1 MKKLLI
7 LLILLFVVGAF
18 TGLAGLVGLY
28 YWASSDLPSFRKIT
42 DYRPPLVTTIY
53 TRDNTVLGYL
63 YSEKR
68 FLVTLS
74 EMPPYLP
81 KAFLAAEDSTFYQHE
96 GVDISAIF
104 RAMIKNLQRGGIKQ
118 GGSTITQ
125 QIIKRLLLSSEKSY
139 KRKIREAILAYRLE
153 KYLTKDEILTI
164 YLNQIYLGS
173 RAYGVEAAARTYFG
187 VHVAQLTIAQSALLA
202 GLPQAPTRYSPFRDF
217 ESAKNRQKYVLGRM
231 LVQGWIT
238 QAQYDAAV
246 AEPLVFKSMPD
257 PSWEV
262 APFYLEEVRR
272 ELIDRFGEDQVYNGG
287 LHVYTAVDLK
297 HQEAAERAL
306 REGLVASE
314 RRRGYKP
321 TLEKLEKDKYA
332 DFFEHSN
339 VPESLLTPGRWVKAL
354 VMEVSAQGVV
364 VRFGDKMGLIS
375 ANELNWAKGRVEAG
389 DLIWASIL
397 ATPDKNAPADEPA
410 SGKTSPEATAKPG
423 RKGKAQ
429 EPAPVAPSRSTHAMW
444 KLAMQLEP
452 RIEGAIV
459 SMDPRTGEV
468 LACVGGFSFEKSQF
482 NRATQS
488 FRQPGSSFKPIVYSA
503 AMDNGLT
510 PATIVEDAPFSY
522 RDPWSGQVWSPGN
535 YEGDYG
541 GPMTIRA
548 ALAKSKNLVTV
559 RVAQQVG
566 MKKVVER
573 ALALGLR
580 GEFVPYLPVSL
591 GAVAV
596 NLLDMIR
603 AYSAFARDGS
613 IINPRFILDVKSPWG
628 EDVFN
633 NKPEVKQVISPQ
645 TAYIMDC
652 LLKEV
657 VRAGTGSGAKV
668 LGRPLAGKTGTTNN
682 EQDAWFIGFT
692 PHLLSGVYV
701 GYDQVQPM
709 GRENSGAHA
718 ALPIWLAYRQA
729 VENSYPPDDFA
740 PPEGIVW
747 ARVENSQAI
756 GSKGQPSPE
765 SYFLPFM
772 EGTQPAQ
779 ADVGASATPE
789 GAATGE
795 GSDSDLMKQAF

>member
-7 LLILLFVVGAF
+7 LFVILLIVG
-18 TGLAGLVGLY
+18 GLSGAAGLVGLY

-53 TRDNTVLGYL
+53 TRDNKVLGYL

-74 EMPPYLP
+74 EMPEFLP

-96 GVDISAIF
+96 GVDISAIV

-139 KRKIREAILAYRLE
+139 KRKVKEAILAYRLE

-187 VHVAQLTIAQSALLA
+187 VHVGDLTIAQAALLA

-217 ESAKNRQKYVLGRM
+217 QSAKNRQKYVLGRM
-231 LVQGWIT
+231 LAQGWIT
-238 QAQYDAAV
+238 QAQHDAAV

-287 LHVYTAVDLK
+287 LHVHTAVDLK

-314 RRRGYKP
+314 KRRGYKP
-321 TLEKLEKDKYA
+321 ALEKLDKDKFNDFYA
-332 DFFEHSN
+332 HSN
-339 VPESLLTPGRWVKAL
+339 VPESLLVPGRWVKAL
-354 VMEVSAQGVV
+354 VQEVSGQGAV
-364 VRFGDKMGLIS
+364 VRFGDKYGFIPAEEMS
-375 ANELNWAKGRVEAG
+375 FAKGKVEPG
-389 DLIWASIL
+389 DLVWASVL
-397 ATPDKNAPADEPA
+397 ALPEKPGAEKPAPQKSAEAP
-410 SGKTSPEATAKPG
+410 ATAKG
-423 RKGKAQ
+423 KGGKAQ
-429 EPAPVAPSRSTHAMW
+429 AAAPAPQPAKSGRPMW

-488 FRQPGSSFKPIVYSA
+488 FRQPGSSFKPIVYSV
-503 AMDNGLT
+503 AMDNGMT
-510 PATIVEDAPFSY
+510 PATVVMDGPFSY

-541 GPMTIRA
+541 GPMTIRS

-566 MKKVVER
+566 MKKIVER
-573 ALALGLR
+573 ARELGLR

-596 NLLDMIR
+596 NLLDMVQ

-613 IINPRFILDVKSPWG
+613 TIKPRFVLDVKSPWG
-628 EDVFN
+628 EEIFV
-633 NKPEVKQVISPQ
+633 NKPEVKQVLSPQ

-657 VRAGTGSGAKV
+657 VRAGTATGVKV
-668 LGRPLAGKTGTTNN
+668 LGRPLAGKTGTTNDF
-682 EQDAWFIGFT
+682 QDAWFMGFS
-692 PHLLSGVYV
+692 PYLLSGCYI
-701 GYDQVQPM
+701 GFDQPKPM
-709 GRENSGAHA
+709 GKGETGGRA
-718 ALPIWLAYRQA
+718 ALPIWLSYRKA
-729 VENSYPPDDFA
+729 VEDDYPVEDFSR
-740 PPEGIVW
+740 PPGIVMGTVDGVPM
-747 ARVENSQAI
+747 AF
-756 GSKGQPSPE
+756 K
-765 SYFLPFM
+765 
-772 EGTQPAQ
+772 EGTERGSMAIMDEEQEKAFFTDPNAPL
-779 ADVGASATPE
+779 GK
-789 GAATGE
+789 GE
-795 GSDSDLMKQAF
+795 DLLKQMF

>member
-1 MKKLLI
+1 VKKLLV
-7 LLILLFVVGAF
+7 LFVLLLVVGGITAV
-18 TGLAGLVGLY
+18 GSLIGLY

-53 TRDNTVLGYL
+53 TRDNKVLGYL

-74 EMPPYLP
+74 EMPAYLP

-104 RAMIKNLQRGGIKQ
+104 RAMIKNLKSGGIKQ

-187 VHVAQLTIAQSALLA
+187 VHVGQLSIAQAALLA

-238 QAQYDAAV
+238 QAQHDAAV

-272 ELIDRFGEDQVYNGG
+272 ELITRFGEDQVYNGG
-287 LHVYTAVDLK
+287 LHVRTAVDLK

-306 REGLVASE
+306 RQGLVASE
-314 RRRGYKP
+314 KPRGYKP
-321 TLEKLEKDKYA
+321 KLEKLEKDKYG
-332 DFFEHSN
+332 DFFARSN

-354 VMEVSAQGVV
+354 VMDVSAQGAV
-364 VRFGDKMGLIS
+364 VRFGDKQGFIPADEMS
-375 ANELNWAKGRVEAG
+375 WAKGKVEPG
-389 DLIWASIL
+389 DLIWASVL
-397 ATPDKNAPADEPA
+397 ATPDRGQPDKPEPEEPA
-410 SGKTSPEATAKPG
+410 AKPG
-423 RKGKAQ
+423 KKGKA
-429 EPAPVAPSRSTHAMW
+429 PAPDKTPARFSRTMW

-459 SMDPRTGEV
+459 SMDPRTGDV

-488 FRQPGSSFKPIVYSA
+488 FRQPGSSFKPIVYSV
-503 AMDNGLT
+503 AMDNGMT
-510 PATIVEDAPFSY
+510 PATVVEDGPFSY

-535 YEGDYG
+535 YEGSYA

-566 MKKVVER
+566 MKKIVQR
-573 ALALGLR
+573 AQELGLR
-580 GEFVPYLPVSL
+580 GEFVPFLPVSL

-613 IINPRFILDVKSPWG
+613 TINPRFVLDVKSPWG
-628 EDVFN
+628 EEIYV
-633 NKPEVKQVISPQ
+633 NKPEIKQVLTPQ
-645 TAYIMDC
+645 TAYIMDS

-657 VRAGTGSGAKV
+657 VRAGTATAVKV
-668 LGRPLAGKTGTTNN
+668 LGRPLAGKTGTTNDF
-682 EQDAWFIGFT
+682 QDAWFMGFS
-692 PHLLSGVYV
+692 PYLLTGCYV
-701 GYDQVQPM
+701 GFDQPKPM
-709 GRENSGAHA
+709 GKGETGGRA
-718 ALPIWLAYRQA
+718 ALPIWLAYRKV
-729 VENSYPPDDFA
+729 VEDDYPVEDFA
-740 PPEGIVW
+740 RPPGIVMGTVDGVPM
-747 ARVENSQAI
+747 AF
-756 GSKGQPSPE
+756 K
-765 SYFLPFM
+765 
-772 EGTQPAQ
+772 EGTERGSTAIVDDEQEKALFTDPNAPL
-779 ADVGASATPE
+779 GK
-789 GAATGE
+789 GE
-795 GSDSDLMKQAF
+795 DLLKQMF

>member
-1 MKKLLI
+1 VKKLLI
-7 LLILLFVVGAF
+7 LLVLLLFVGVVSGA
-18 TGLAGLVGLY
+18 AGLIGLY

-53 TRDNTVLGYL
+53 TRNNKVLGYL

-74 EMPPYLP
+74 EMPDFLP
-81 KAFLAAEDSTFYQHE
+81 KAFLAAEDATFYQHE
-96 GVDISAIF
+96 GVDLSAIV
-104 RAMIKNLQRGGIKQ
+104 RAMIKNLQRGGIRQ

-125 QIIKRLLLSSEKSY
+125 QVIKRLLLSSEKSY
-139 KRKIREAILAYRLE
+139 KRKIKEAILAYRLE

-187 VHVAQLTIAQSALLA
+187 VHVGDLTLAQAALLA
-202 GLPQAPTRYSPFRDF
+202 GLPQAPSRYSPFRDF
-217 ESAKNRQKYVLGRM
+217 QAAKNRQKYVLGRM
-231 LVQGWIT
+231 LAQGWIT
-238 QAQYDAAV
+238 QAQHDQAV

-287 LHVYTAVDLK
+287 LHVHTAVDLK

-314 RRRGYKP
+314 KRRGYKP
-321 TLEKLEKDKYA
+321 TLEKLDKDKYA
-332 DFFEHSN
+332 DFLAHSN
-339 VPESLLTPGRWVKAL
+339 VPSALLTPGRWLKAL
-354 VMEVSAQGVV
+354 VTEAGAQGLT
-364 VRFGDKMGLIS
+364 VRFGDKYGFIP
-375 ANELNWAKGRVEAG
+375 AGEIGWAKGRVEVG
-389 DLIWASIL
+389 DLIWASVL
-397 ATPDKNAPADEPA
+397 AEPEKPGARKEEAEAPAPK
-410 SGKTSPEATAKPG
+410 GK
-423 RKGKAQ
+423 KGKAA
-429 EPAPVAPSRSTHAMW
+429 EARKSAPAPSARPMW

-488 FRQPGSSFKPIVYSA
+488 FRQPGSSFKPIVYSV
-503 AMDNGLT
+503 AMDNGMT
-510 PATIVEDAPFSY
+510 PATVVMDAPFSY

-535 YEGDYG
+535 YEGNYS
-541 GPMTIRA
+541 GPMTLRA
-548 ALAKSKNLVTV
+548 ALSKSKNLVTV

-566 MKKVVER
+566 MKKIIAR
-573 ALALGLR
+573 AQELGLR

-596 NLLDMIR
+596 NLLDMIH

-613 IINPRFILDVKSPWG
+613 TITPRFVLDVKSPWG
-628 EDVFN
+628 EELYV
-633 NKPEVKQVISPQ
+633 NKPEIKQVLTPQ

-652 LLKEV
+652 MLKEV
-657 VRAGTGSGAKV
+657 VRAGTATRIKV
-668 LGRPLAGKTGTTNN
+668 LGRPLAGKTGTTNDF
-682 EQDAWFIGFT
+682 QDAWFMGFS
-692 PHLLSGVYV
+692 PYLLTGCYV
-701 GYDQVQPM
+701 GFDQPKPM
-709 GRENSGAHA
+709 GKGETGGRA
-718 ALPIWLAYRQA
+718 ALPIWLAYREA
-729 VENSYPPDDFA
+729 VENDYPVEDFSR
-740 PPEGIVW
+740 PPGIVM
-747 ARVENSQAI
+747 ANVDGVPMAF
-756 GSKGQPSPE
+756 K
-765 SYFLPFM
+765 
-772 EGTQPAQ
+772 EGTERGSMAIMDEEQEKAFFTDPNAPL
-779 ADVGASATPE
+779 GK
-789 GAATGE
+789 GE
-795 GSDSDLMKQAF
+795 DLLKQMF

>member
-1 MKKLLI
+1 MKKLLV
-7 LLILLFVVGAF
+7 LFVLLLVVGGVTAV
-18 TGLAGLVGLY
+18 GSLIGLY
-28 YWASSDLPSFRKIT
+28 YWASNDLPSFRKIT

-53 TRDNTVLGYL
+53 TRDNKVLGYL

-74 EMPPYLP
+74 EMPAYLP

-96 GVDISAIF
+96 GVDLSAIF
-104 RAMIKNLQRGGIKQ
+104 RAMIKNLKSGGIKQ

-187 VHVAQLTIAQSALLA
+187 VHVGQLTIAQAALLA

-217 ESAKNRQKYVLGRM
+217 EAAKNRQKYVLGRM

-238 QAQYDAAV
+238 QAEHDTAV

-272 ELIDRFGEDQVYNGG
+272 ELITRFGEDQVYNGG
-287 LHVYTAVDLK
+287 LHVRTAVDLK

-306 REGLVASE
+306 RQGLVASE
-314 RRRGYKP
+314 KRRGYKP
-321 TLEKLEKDKYA
+321 TPEKLEKDKYA
-332 DFFEHSN
+332 DFFARSN
-339 VPESLLTPGRWVKAL
+339 VPEAMLTPGHWLRAL
-354 VMEVSAQGVV
+354 VMQVTPQGVV
-364 VRFGDKMGLIS
+364 VRFGDKQGYIPPD
-375 ANELNWAKGRVEAG
+375 ELGWAKGKVEPG
-389 DLIWASIL
+389 DLIWATVL
-397 ATPDKNAPADEPA
+397 AGPDQAESAEKAPADPPA
-410 SGKTSPEATAKPG
+410 AKTGKKSK
-423 RKGKAQ
+423 
-429 EPAPVAPSRSTHAMW
+429 APVPDKTQGKPFRSMW

-459 SMDPRTGEV
+459 SMDPRTGDV

-488 FRQPGSSFKPIVYSA
+488 FRQPGSSFKPIVYSV
-503 AMDNGLT
+503 AMDNGMT
-510 PATIVEDAPFSY
+510 PATVVQDAPFSY

-535 YEGDYG
+535 YEGSYA

-573 ALALGLR
+573 AKALGLR
-580 GEFVPYLPVSL
+580 GEFVPFLPVSL

-613 IINPRFILDVKSPWG
+613 TINPRFILDVKSPWG
-628 EDVFN
+628 EELFVN
-633 NKPEVKQVISPQ
+633 TPEVKQVLTPQ

-657 VRAGTGSGAKV
+657 VRAGTATGAKV
-668 LGRPLAGKTGTTNN
+668 LGRPLAGKTGTTNDF
-682 EQDAWFIGFT
+682 QDAWFMGFS
-692 PHLLSGVYV
+692 PYLLTGCYL
-701 GYDQVQPM
+701 GFDQPKSM
-709 GRENSGAHA
+709 GRGETGGRA
-718 ALPIWLAYRQA
+718 ALPVWLAYRKV
-729 VENSYPPDDFA
+729 VEDDYPVEDFA
-740 PPEGIVW
+740 RPPGI
-747 ARVENSQAI
+747 I
-756 GSKGQPSPE
+756 MGSVDGVPM
-765 SYFLPFM
+765 PFK
-772 EGTQPAQ
+772 EGTERGTTAIVDDEQEKALFTDPNAPL
-779 ADVGASATPE
+779 GK
-789 GAATGE
+789 GE
-795 GSDSDLMKQAF
+795 DLLKQMF

>member
-1 MKKLLI
+1 VKKLF
-7 LLILLFVVGAF
+7 LLLVLLGIVGTF
-18 TGLAGLVGLY
+18 TGLAGLIGLY

-53 TRDNTVLGYL
+53 TRDNMVLGYL

-68 FLVTLS
+68 FLVTLG
-74 EMPPYLP
+74 EMPGYLP

-187 VHVAQLTIAQSALLA
+187 VHVGQLTIAQAALLA

-217 ESAKNRQKYVLGRM
+217 EAAKNRQKYVLGRM

-238 QAQYDAAV
+238 QAQHDAAV

-287 LHVYTAVDLK
+287 LHVRTAVDLK
-297 HQEAAERAL
+297 HQEAAERSL

-314 RRRGYKP
+314 KRRGYKP

-332 DFFEHSN
+332 DFFERSN
-339 VPESLLTPGRWVKAL
+339 VPESQLAPGHWLKAL
-354 VMEVSAQGVV
+354 VVELSNQGAV
-364 VRFGDKMGLIS
+364 VRFGDKLGLIPPDEMS
-375 ANELNWAKGRVEAG
+375 WAKGKVEVG
-389 DLIWASIL
+389 DLIWASVL
-397 ATPDKNAPADEPA
+397 AAPDKSVPDTAPTPPPADKR
-410 SGKTSPEATAKPG
+410 S
-423 RKGKAQ
+423 RKGKAAP
-429 EPAPVAPSRSTHAMW
+429 EPDKTQAKQPAKPMW

-482 NRATQS
+482 NRATQG
-488 FRQPGSSFKPIVYSA
+488 FRQPGSSFKPIVYSV
-503 AMDNGLT
+503 AMDNGMT
-510 PATIVEDAPFSY
+510 PATVVQDAPFSY
-522 RDPWSGQVWSPGN
+522 VDPWSKQVWSPGN
-535 YEGDYG
+535 YEGDYS
-541 GPMTIRA
+541 GPMTIRS

-566 MKKVVER
+566 MKKIVER
-573 ALALGLR
+573 AQALGLR
-580 GEFVPYLPVSL
+580 GEFVPFLPVSL

-596 NLLDMIR
+596 NLLDMVR

-613 IINPRFILDVKSPWG
+613 TINPRFILDVKSPWG
-628 EDVFN
+628 EEIFD
-633 NKPEVKQVISPQ
+633 NKPEIKQVLSPQ

-657 VRAGTGSGAKV
+657 VRAGTATAIKV
-668 LGRPLAGKTGTTNN
+668 LGRPLAGKTGTTN
-682 EQDAWFIGFT
+682 EFQDAWFMGFSPYLLTGCYIGF
-692 PHLLSGVYV
+692 
-701 GYDQVQPM
+701 DQPKPM
-709 GRENSGAHA
+709 GRGETGGRA
-718 ALPIWLAYRQA
+718 ALPIWLGYRKA
-729 VENSYPPDDFA
+729 VENDYPVEDFSR
-740 PPEGIVW
+740 PPGIVMGTVDGVPM
-747 ARVENSQAI
+747 AF
-756 GSKGQPSPE
+756 K
-765 SYFLPFM
+765 
-772 EGTQPAQ
+772 EGTEKGSMAIMDEEQEKAFFSDPNAPL
-779 ADVGASATPE
+779 GK
-789 GAATGE
+789 GE
-795 GSDSDLMKQAF
+795 DLLKQMF

>member
-7 LLILLFVVGAF
+7 LLAILVFVGLVS
-18 TGLAGLVGLY
+18 GLAGGIGLY

-53 TRDNTVLGYL
+53 TRGNKVLGYL

-74 EMPPYLP
+74 EMPDFLP

-96 GVDISAIF
+96 GVDFSAIV
-104 RAMIKNLQRGGIKQ
+104 RAMIKNLQQGSRKQ

-139 KRKIREAILAYRLE
+139 TRKIKEAILAYRLE

-187 VHVAQLTIAQSALLA
+187 VHVGDLTIAQAALLA
-202 GLPQAPTRYSPFRDF
+202 GLPQAPSRYSPFRDF
-217 ESAKNRQKYVLGRM
+217 ESAKSRQKYVLGRM
-231 LVQGWIT
+231 LAQNWIT
-238 QAQYDAAV
+238 QAQHDAAV

-287 LHVYTAVDLK
+287 LHVHTAVDLK

-314 RRRGYKP
+314 KRRGFKP
-321 TLEKLEKDKYA
+321 TLEKLEKDKYE
-332 DFFEHSN
+332 DFYERSN

-354 VMEVSAQGVV
+354 VQEVGPSGAVI
-364 VRFGDKMGLIS
+364 RFGDKYGLIPAEDMS
-375 ANELNWAKGRVEAG
+375 WAKGKVEVG
-389 DLIWASIL
+389 DLVWASVT
-397 ATPDKNAPADEPA
+397 AVPDKPGAEKPVAAPAAAPA
-410 SGKTSPEATAKPG
+410 AKKGKPAETPAPAVPAKPG
-423 RKGKAQ
+423 R
-429 EPAPVAPSRSTHAMW
+429 PMW
-444 KLAMQLEP
+444 RLAMQLEP

-488 FRQPGSSFKPIVYSA
+488 FRQPGSSFKPIVYSV
-503 AMDNGLT
+503 AMDNGMT
-510 PATIVEDAPFSY
+510 PATVVMDGPFTY
-522 RDPWSGQVWSPGN
+522 VDPWSHVAWTPGN

-541 GPMTIRA
+541 GPMTIRS

-566 MKKVVER
+566 MKKIVDR
-573 ALALGLR
+573 AHELGLR
-580 GEFVPYLPVSL
+580 GDFGPFLPVSL

-596 NLLDMIR
+596 NLLDMVR

-613 IINPRFILDVKSPWG
+613 TINPRFVLDVKSPWG
-628 EDVFN
+628 EEVWS
-633 NKPEVKQVISPQ
+633 NKPEVKQVLTPQ
-645 TAYIMDC
+645 TAYVMDC

-657 VRAGTGSGAKV
+657 VRAGTATAVKV
-668 LGRPLAGKTGTTNN
+668 LGRPIAGKTGTTNDF
-682 EQDAWFIGFT
+682 QDAWFMGFT
-692 PHLLSGVYV
+692 PYLLTGCYI
-701 GYDQVQPM
+701 GFDQPKSM
-709 GRENSGAHA
+709 GKGETGGRAT
-718 ALPIWLAYRQA
+718 LPIWLSYRKA
-729 VENSYPPDDFA
+729 VEEDYPVEDFSR
-740 PPEGIVW
+740 PPGI
-747 ARVENSQAI
+747 
-756 GSKGQPSPE
+756 
-765 SYFLPFM
+765 FM
-772 EGTQPAQ
+772 GTVDGVPMAFKEGTEKGSMAIMDEEQEKAFLNDPNAPL
-779 ADVGASATPE
+779 GK
-789 GAATGE
+789 GE
-795 GSDSDLMKQAF
+795 DLLKQMF

>member
-7 LLILLFVVGAF
+7 LFVILLVIGGLSGA
-18 TGLAGLVGLY
+18 AGLVGLY

-53 TRDNTVLGYL
+53 TRDNKVLGYL

-74 EMPPYLP
+74 EMPDFLP

-96 GVDISAIF
+96 GVDISAIV

-139 KRKIREAILAYRLE
+139 KRKVKEAILAYRLE

-187 VHVAQLTIAQSALLA
+187 VHVGDLTIAQAALLA

-217 ESAKNRQKYVLGRM
+217 QSAKNRQKYVLGRM
-231 LVQGWIT
+231 LAQGWIT
-238 QAQYDAAV
+238 QAQHDAAV

-287 LHVYTAVDLK
+287 LHVHTAVDLK

-314 RRRGYKP
+314 KRRGYKP
-321 TLEKLEKDKYA
+321 TLEKLDKDKYD
-332 DFFEHSN
+332 DFYAHSN
-339 VPESLLTPGRWVKAL
+339 VPESLLVPGRWVKAL
-354 VMEVSAQGVV
+354 VQEVSGQGAV
-364 VRFGDKMGLIS
+364 VRFGDKYGFIPAEEMS
-375 ANELNWAKGRVEAG
+375 FAKGKVEPG
-389 DLIWASIL
+389 DLVWASVL
-397 ATPDKNAPADEPA
+397 AVPEKPGAEKPAAQKAAEAPA
-410 SGKTSPEATAKPG
+410 SGKGKG
-423 RKGKAQ
+423 GKAQ
-429 EPAPVAPSRSTHAMW
+429 AAAPAPQPVKSGRPMW

-488 FRQPGSSFKPIVYSA
+488 FRQPGSSFKPIVYSV
-503 AMDNGLT
+503 AMDNGMT
-510 PATIVEDAPFSY
+510 PATVVMDGPFSY

-541 GPMTIRA
+541 GPMTIRS

-566 MKKVVER
+566 MKKIVER
-573 ALALGLR
+573 ARELGLR

-596 NLLDMIR
+596 NLLDMVQ

-613 IINPRFILDVKSPWG
+613 TIKPRFVLDVKSPWG
-628 EDVFN
+628 EEIFV
-633 NKPEVKQVISPQ
+633 NKPEIKQVISPQ

-657 VRAGTGSGAKV
+657 VRAGTATAVKV
-668 LGRPLAGKTGTTNN
+668 LGRPLAGKTGTTNDF
-682 EQDAWFIGFT
+682 QDAWFMGFS
-692 PHLLSGVYV
+692 PYLLSGCYI
-701 GYDQVQPM
+701 GFDQPKPM
-709 GRENSGAHA
+709 GKGETGGRA
-718 ALPIWLAYRQA
+718 ALPIWLSYRKA
-729 VENSYPPDDFA
+729 VEDDYPVEDFSR
-740 PPEGIVW
+740 PPGIAMGTVDGVPM
-747 ARVENSQAI
+747 AF
-756 GSKGQPSPE
+756 K
-765 SYFLPFM
+765 
-772 EGTQPAQ
+772 EGTERGSMAIMDEEQEKAFFTDPNAPL
-779 ADVGASATPE
+779 GK
-789 GAATGE
+789 GE
-795 GSDSDLMKQAF
+795 DLLKQMF

>member
-1 MKKLLI
+1 VKKLLI
-7 LLILLFVVGAF
+7 LLVILLVVGGI

-53 TRDNTVLGYL
+53 TRDNKVLGYL

-74 EMPPYLP
+74 EMPAFLP

-96 GVDISAIF
+96 GVDISAII

-139 KRKIREAILAYRLE
+139 KRKIKEAILAYRLE

-187 VHVAQLTIAQSALLA
+187 VHVQNLTIAQAALLA

-238 QAQYDAAV
+238 QAEHDAAV

-287 LHVYTAVDLK
+287 LHVHTAVDLK

-314 RRRGYKP
+314 KRRGYKP
-321 TLEKLEKDKYA
+321 ALEKLEKDKYD
-332 DFFEHSN
+332 DFYAHSN
-339 VPESLLTPGRWVKAL
+339 VPESLLVPGRWVKAL
-354 VMEVSAQGVV
+354 VQEVSGQGAV
-364 VRFGDKMGLIS
+364 VRFGDKYGFIPAGEMS
-375 ANELNWAKGRVEAG
+375 FAKGKVEPGDLVWASVLAVPDKAGTAKPAETEAPTAPPAKGKAAKGKQPVEA
-389 DLIWASIL
+389 
-397 ATPDKNAPADEPA
+397 TPAP
-410 SGKTSPEATAKPG
+410 AKPG
-423 RKGKAQ
+423 R
-429 EPAPVAPSRSTHAMW
+429 PMW

-488 FRQPGSSFKPIVYSA
+488 FRQPGSSFKPIVYST
-503 AMDNGLT
+503 AMDNGMT
-510 PATIVEDAPFSY
+510 PATVVMDGPFSY

-535 YEGDYG
+535 YEGDYS
-541 GPMTIRA
+541 GPMTLRA
-548 ALAKSKNLVTV
+548 ALSKSKNLVTV

-566 MKKVVER
+566 MKKIIER
-573 ALALGLR
+573 ARELGLR

-596 NLLDMIR
+596 NLLDMIH

-613 IINPRFILDVKSPWG
+613 TITPRFVLDVKSPWG
-628 EDVFN
+628 EEIYV
-633 NKPEVKQVISPQ
+633 NKPEIKQVLSPQ
-645 TAYIMDC
+645 TAYVMDC
-652 LLKEV
+652 MLKEV
-657 VRAGTGSGAKV
+657 VRAGTATAVKV
-668 LGRPLAGKTGTTNN
+668 LGRPIAGKTGTTNDF
-682 EQDAWFIGFT
+682 QDAWFMGFS
-692 PHLLSGVYV
+692 PYLLTGCYV
-701 GYDQVQPM
+701 GFDQPKPM
-709 GRENSGAHA
+709 GKGETGGRA
-718 ALPIWLAYRQA
+718 ALPIWLSYRKA
-729 VENSYPPDDFA
+729 VEDDYPVEDFSR
-740 PPEGIVW
+740 PPGIVMGTVDGVPM
-747 ARVENSQAI
+747 AF
-756 GSKGQPSPE
+756 K
-765 SYFLPFM
+765 
-772 EGTQPAQ
+772 EGTERGSMAIMDEEQEKAFFTDPNAPL
-779 ADVGASATPE
+779 GK
-789 GAATGE
+789 GE
-795 GSDSDLMKQAF
+795 DLLKQMF

>member
-1 MKKLLI
+1 VKKLLI
-7 LLILLFVVGAF
+7 LFVILLLVG
-18 TGLAGLVGLY
+18 GLSGAAGLVGLY

-53 TRDNTVLGYL
+53 TRDNKVLGYL

-74 EMPPYLP
+74 EMPEFLP

-96 GVDISAIF
+96 GVDISAIV

-139 KRKIREAILAYRLE
+139 KRKVKEAILAYRLE

-187 VHVAQLTIAQSALLA
+187 VHVGDLTIAQAALLA

-217 ESAKNRQKYVLGRM
+217 QSAKNRQKYVLGRM
-231 LVQGWIT
+231 LAQGWIT
-238 QAQYDAAV
+238 QAQHDAAV

-287 LHVYTAVDLK
+287 LHVHTAVDLK

-314 RRRGYKP
+314 KRRGYKP
-321 TLEKLEKDKYA
+321 ALEKLDKDKFNDFYA
-332 DFFEHSN
+332 HSN
-339 VPESLLTPGRWVKAL
+339 VPESLLVPGRWVKAL
-354 VMEVSAQGVV
+354 VQEVSGQGAV
-364 VRFGDKMGLIS
+364 VRFGDKYGFIPAEEMS
-375 ANELNWAKGRVEAG
+375 FAKGKVEPG
-389 DLIWASIL
+389 DLVWASVL
-397 ATPDKNAPADEPA
+397 AVPEKPGAEKPAPQKAAEAPAA
-410 SGKTSPEATAKPG
+410 AKGKG
-423 RKGKAQ
+423 GKAQ
-429 EPAPVAPSRSTHAMW
+429 AAAPAPQPAKSGRPMW

-488 FRQPGSSFKPIVYSA
+488 FRQPGSSFKPIVYSV
-503 AMDNGLT
+503 AMDNGMT
-510 PATIVEDAPFSY
+510 PATVVMDGPFSY

-541 GPMTIRA
+541 GPMTIRS

-566 MKKVVER
+566 MKKIVER
-573 ALALGLR
+573 ARELGLR

-596 NLLDMIR
+596 NLLDMVQ

-613 IINPRFILDVKSPWG
+613 TIKPRFVLDVKSPWG
-628 EDVFN
+628 EEIFV
-633 NKPEVKQVISPQ
+633 NKPEVKQVLSPQ

-657 VRAGTGSGAKV
+657 VRAGTATAVKV
-668 LGRPLAGKTGTTNN
+668 LGRPLAGKTGTTNDF
-682 EQDAWFIGFT
+682 QDAWFMGFA
-692 PHLLSGVYV
+692 PYLLSGCYI
-701 GYDQVQPM
+701 GFDQPKPM
-709 GRENSGAHA
+709 GKGETGGRA
-718 ALPIWLAYRQA
+718 ALPIWLSYRKA
-729 VENSYPPDDFA
+729 VEDDYPVEDFSR
-740 PPEGIVW
+740 PPGIVMGTVDGVPM
-747 ARVENSQAI
+747 AF
-756 GSKGQPSPE
+756 K
-765 SYFLPFM
+765 
-772 EGTQPAQ
+772 EGTERGSMAIMDEEQEKAFFTDPNAPL
-779 ADVGASATPE
+779 GK
-789 GAATGE
+789 GE
-795 GSDSDLMKQAF
+795 DLLKQMF

>member
-7 LLILLFVVGAF
+7 LFVILLVVG
-18 TGLAGLVGLY
+18 GLSGAAGLVGLY

-53 TRDNTVLGYL
+53 TRDNKVLGYL

-74 EMPPYLP
+74 EMPEFLP

-96 GVDISAIF
+96 GVDISAIV

-139 KRKIREAILAYRLE
+139 KRKVKEAILAYRLE

-187 VHVAQLTIAQSALLA
+187 VHVGDLTIAQAALLA

-217 ESAKNRQKYVLGRM
+217 QSAKNRQKYVLGRM
-231 LVQGWIT
+231 LAQGWIT
-238 QAQYDAAV
+238 QAQHDAAV
-246 AEPLVFKSMPD
+246 AEPLVFRSMPD

-287 LHVYTAVDLK
+287 LHVHTAVDLK

-314 RRRGYKP
+314 KRRGYKP
-321 TLEKLEKDKYA
+321 ALEKLDKEKYDDFYA
-332 DFFEHSN
+332 HSN
-339 VPESLLTPGRWVKAL
+339 VPESLLVPGRWVKAL
-354 VMEVSAQGVV
+354 VQEVSGQGAV
-364 VRFGDKMGLIS
+364 VRFGDKYGFIPAEEMS
-375 ANELNWAKGRVEAG
+375 FAKGKVEPG
-389 DLIWASIL
+389 DLVWASVL
-397 ATPDKNAPADEPA
+397 AVPEKPGAEKPAAQKTAEAPA
-410 SGKTSPEATAKPG
+410 SGKGKG
-423 RKGKAQ
+423 GKAQ
-429 EPAPVAPSRSTHAMW
+429 AAAPASQPAKSGRPMW

-488 FRQPGSSFKPIVYSA
+488 FRQPGSSFKPIVYST
-503 AMDNGLT
+503 AMDNGMT
-510 PATIVEDAPFSY
+510 PATVVMDGPFSY

-541 GPMTIRA
+541 GPMTIRS

-566 MKKVVER
+566 MKKIVER
-573 ALALGLR
+573 ARELGLR

-596 NLLDMIR
+596 NLLDMVQ

-613 IINPRFILDVKSPWG
+613 TIKPRFVLDVKSPWG
-628 EDVFN
+628 EEIYV
-633 NKPEVKQVISPQ
+633 NKPEVKQVLSPQ

-657 VRAGTGSGAKV
+657 VRAGTATAAKV
-668 LGRPLAGKTGTTNN
+668 LGRPLAGKTGTTNDF
-682 EQDAWFIGFT
+682 QDAWFMGFS
-692 PHLLSGVYV
+692 PYLLSGCYI
-701 GYDQVQPM
+701 GFDQPKPM
-709 GRENSGAHA
+709 GKGETGGRA
-718 ALPIWLAYRQA
+718 ALPIWLSYRKA
-729 VENSYPPDDFA
+729 VEDDYPVEDFSR
-740 PPEGIVW
+740 PPGIVMGTVDGVPM
-747 ARVENSQAI
+747 AF
-756 GSKGQPSPE
+756 K
-765 SYFLPFM
+765 
-772 EGTQPAQ
+772 EGTERGSMAIMDEEQEKAFFTDPNAPL
-779 ADVGASATPE
+779 GK
-789 GAATGE
+789 GE
-795 GSDSDLMKQAF
+795 DLLKQMF

>member
-7 LLILLFVVGAF
+7 LFVILLLVG
-18 TGLAGLVGLY
+18 GLSGAAGLVGLY

-53 TRDNTVLGYL
+53 TRDNKVLGYL

-74 EMPPYLP
+74 EMPEFLP

-96 GVDISAIF
+96 GVDISAIV

-139 KRKIREAILAYRLE
+139 KRKVKEAILAYRLE

-187 VHVAQLTIAQSALLA
+187 VHVGDLTIAQAALLA

-217 ESAKNRQKYVLGRM
+217 QSAKNRQKYVLGRM
-231 LVQGWIT
+231 LAQGWIT
-238 QAQYDAAV
+238 QAQHDAAV

-287 LHVYTAVDLK
+287 LHVHTAVDLK

-314 RRRGYKP
+314 KRRGYKP
-321 TLEKLEKDKYA
+321 ALEKLDKDKFNDFYA
-332 DFFEHSN
+332 HSN
-339 VPESLLTPGRWVKAL
+339 VPESLLVPGRWVKAL
-354 VMEVSAQGVV
+354 VQEVSGQGAV
-364 VRFGDKMGLIS
+364 VRFGDKYGFIPAEEMS
-375 ANELNWAKGRVEAG
+375 FAKGKVEPG
-389 DLIWASIL
+389 DLVWASVL
-397 ATPDKNAPADEPA
+397 AVPEKPGAEKPAPQKAAEAPAA
-410 SGKTSPEATAKPG
+410 AKGKG
-423 RKGKAQ
+423 GKAQ
-429 EPAPVAPSRSTHAMW
+429 AAAPAPQPAKSGRPMW

-488 FRQPGSSFKPIVYSA
+488 FRQPGSSFKPIVYSV
-503 AMDNGLT
+503 AMDNGMT
-510 PATIVEDAPFSY
+510 PATVVMDGPFSY

-541 GPMTIRA
+541 GPMTIRS

-566 MKKVVER
+566 MKKIVER
-573 ALALGLR
+573 ARELGLR

-596 NLLDMIR
+596 NLLDMVQ

-613 IINPRFILDVKSPWG
+613 TIKPRFVLDVKSPWG
-628 EDVFN
+628 EEIFV
-633 NKPEVKQVISPQ
+633 NKPEVKQVLSPQ

-657 VRAGTGSGAKV
+657 VRAGTATAVKV
-668 LGRPLAGKTGTTNN
+668 LGRPLAGKTGTTNDF
-682 EQDAWFIGFT
+682 QDAWFMGFA
-692 PHLLSGVYV
+692 PYLLSGCYI
-701 GYDQVQPM
+701 GFDQPKPM
-709 GRENSGAHA
+709 GKGETGGRA
-718 ALPIWLAYRQA
+718 ALPIWLSYRKA
-729 VENSYPPDDFA
+729 VEDDYPVEDFSR
-740 PPEGIVW
+740 PPGIVMGTVDGVPM
-747 ARVENSQAI
+747 AF
-756 GSKGQPSPE
+756 K
-765 SYFLPFM
+765 
-772 EGTQPAQ
+772 EGTERGSMAIMDEEQEKAFFTDPNAPL
-779 ADVGASATPE
+779 GK
-789 GAATGE
+789 GE
-795 GSDSDLMKQAF
+795 DLLKQMF

>member
-53 TRDNTVLGYL
+53 TRDNQVLGYL

-74 EMPPYLP
+74 EMPSYLP

-217 ESAKNRQKYVLGRM
+217 TAAKNRQRYVLGRM
-231 LVQGWIT
+231 LAQGWIT
-238 QAQYDAAV
+238 QAQYDEAV

-262 APFYLEEVRR
+262 APFYMEEVRR
-272 ELIDRFGEDQVYNGG
+272 ELIARFGEDQVYNGG

-306 REGLVASE
+306 RMGLVASE

-321 TLEKLEKDKYA
+321 TLEKLSKDKYA
-332 DFFEHSN
+332 DFFEHSG
-339 VPESLLTPGRWVKAL
+339 VPEALMTPGHWLKAL
-354 VMEVSAQGVV
+354 VTEVSSQGAV
-364 VRFGDKMGLIS
+364 VRFGNKQGFIADK
-375 ANELNWAKGRVEAG
+375 ELNWAKGRVEVG
-389 DLIWASIL
+389 DVVWTSVL
-397 ATPDKNAPADEPA
+397 AAPDKNAPA
-410 SGKTSPEATAKPG
+410 EAPDTAKTAAKAAPTPAG
-423 RKGKAQ
+423 RKGKASAS
-429 EPAPVAPSRSTHAMW
+429 APVAPVKSTRAMW
-444 KLAMQLEP
+444 KLAMELEP

-459 SMDPRTGEV
+459 SMDPRTGDV

-482 NRATQS
+482 NRATQA
-488 FRQPGSSFKPIVYSA
+488 FRQPGSSFKPIVYST

-510 PATIVEDAPFSY
+510 PATVVEDAPFSY

-535 YEGDYG
+535 YEGDYS
-541 GPMTIRA
+541 GPMTVRA

-559 RVAQQVG
+559 RIAQQVG
-566 MKKVVER
+566 MKKIVER
-573 ALALGLR
+573 ARALGLR

-633 NKPEVKQVISPQ
+633 NKPEVKQVLSPQ
-645 TAYIMDC
+645 TAYIMAC

-657 VRAGTGSGAKV
+657 VRAGTGAAAKV
-668 LGRPLAGKTGTTNN
+668 LGRPLAGKTGTTNDF
-682 EQDAWFIGFT
+682 QDAWFMGFS
-692 PHLLSGVYV
+692 PYLLTGCYV
-701 GYDQVQPM
+701 GFDQPKPM
-709 GRENSGAHA
+709 GRGETGSRA
-718 ALPIWLAYRQA
+718 ALPIWLSYRKV
-729 VENSYPPDDFA
+729 VEDDYPVEDFSR
-740 PPEGIVW
+740 PPGIVMGT
-747 ARVENSQAI
+747 VD
-756 GSKGQPSPE
+756 GVPM
-765 SYFLPFM
+765 PFK
-772 EGTQPAQ
+772 EGTEKGPSTLQGDEEQERALFSDPNAPL
-779 ADVGASATPE
+779 GK
-789 GAATGE
+789 GE
-795 GSDSDLMKQAF
+795 DLLKQMF

>member
-7 LLILLFVVGAF
+7 LLVLLLFVGVVSGA
-18 TGLAGLVGLY
+18 AGLIGLY

-53 TRDNTVLGYL
+53 TRNNKVLGYL

-74 EMPPYLP
+74 EMPDFLP
-81 KAFLAAEDSTFYQHE
+81 KAFLAAEDATFYQHE
-96 GVDISAIF
+96 GVDLSAIV
-104 RAMIKNLQRGGIKQ
+104 RAMIKNLQRGGIRQ

-125 QIIKRLLLSSEKSY
+125 QVIKRLLLSSEKSY
-139 KRKIREAILAYRLE
+139 KRKIKEAILAYRLE

-187 VHVAQLTIAQSALLA
+187 VHVGDLTLAQAALLA
-202 GLPQAPTRYSPFRDF
+202 GLPQAPSRYSPFRDF
-217 ESAKNRQKYVLGRM
+217 QAAKNRQKYVLGRM
-231 LVQGWIT
+231 LAQGWIT
-238 QAQYDAAV
+238 QAQHDQAV

-287 LHVYTAVDLK
+287 LHVHTAVDLK

-314 RRRGYKP
+314 KRRGYKP
-321 TLEKLEKDKYA
+321 TLEKLDKDKYA
-332 DFFEHSN
+332 DFLAHSN
-339 VPESLLTPGRWVKAL
+339 VPSALLTPGRWLKAL
-354 VMEVSAQGVV
+354 VTEAGAQGLT
-364 VRFGDKMGLIS
+364 VRFGDKYGFIP
-375 ANELNWAKGRVEAG
+375 AGEIGWAKGRVEVG
-389 DLIWASIL
+389 DLIWASVL
-397 ATPDKNAPADEPA
+397 AEPEKPGARKEEAEAPAPK
-410 SGKTSPEATAKPG
+410 GK
-423 RKGKAQ
+423 KGKAA
-429 EPAPVAPSRSTHAMW
+429 EARKSAPAPSARPMW

-488 FRQPGSSFKPIVYSA
+488 FRQPGSSFKPIVYSV
-503 AMDNGLT
+503 AMDNGMT
-510 PATIVEDAPFSY
+510 PATVVMDAPFSY

-535 YEGDYG
+535 YEGNYS
-541 GPMTIRA
+541 GPMTLRA
-548 ALAKSKNLVTV
+548 ALSKSKNLVTV

-566 MKKVVER
+566 MKKIIAR
-573 ALALGLR
+573 AQELGLR

-596 NLLDMIR
+596 NLLDMIH

-613 IINPRFILDVKSPWG
+613 TITPRFVLDVKSPWG
-628 EDVFN
+628 EELYV
-633 NKPEVKQVISPQ
+633 NKPEIKQVLTPQ

-652 LLKEV
+652 MLKEV
-657 VRAGTGSGAKV
+657 VRAGTATRIKV
-668 LGRPLAGKTGTTNN
+668 LGRPLAGKTGTTNDF
-682 EQDAWFIGFT
+682 QDAWFMGFS
-692 PHLLSGVYV
+692 PYLLTGCYV
-701 GYDQVQPM
+701 GFDQPKPM
-709 GRENSGAHA
+709 GKGETGGRA
-718 ALPIWLAYRQA
+718 ALPIWLAYREA
-729 VENSYPPDDFA
+729 VENDYPVEDFSR
-740 PPEGIVW
+740 PPGIVM
-747 ARVENSQAI
+747 ANVDGVPMAF
-756 GSKGQPSPE
+756 K
-765 SYFLPFM
+765 
-772 EGTQPAQ
+772 EGTERGSMAIMDEEQEKAFFTDPNAPL
-779 ADVGASATPE
+779 GK
-789 GAATGE
+789 GE
-795 GSDSDLMKQAF
+795 DLLKQMF

>member
-7 LLILLFVVGAF
+7 LLVLLLFVGVVSGA
-18 TGLAGLVGLY
+18 AGLIGLY

-53 TRDNTVLGYL
+53 TRNNKVLGYL

-74 EMPPYLP
+74 EMPDFLP
-81 KAFLAAEDSTFYQHE
+81 KAFLAAEDATFYQHE
-96 GVDISAIF
+96 GVDLSAIV
-104 RAMIKNLQRGGIKQ
+104 RAMIKNLQRGGIRQ

-125 QIIKRLLLSSEKSY
+125 QVIKRLLLSSEKSY
-139 KRKIREAILAYRLE
+139 KRKIKEAILAYRLE

-187 VHVAQLTIAQSALLA
+187 VHVGDLTLAQAALLA
-202 GLPQAPTRYSPFRDF
+202 GLPQAPSRYSPFRDF
-217 ESAKNRQKYVLGRM
+217 QAAKNRQKYVLGRM
-231 LVQGWIT
+231 LAQGWIT
-238 QAQYDAAV
+238 QAQHDQAV

-287 LHVYTAVDLK
+287 LHVHTAVDLK

-314 RRRGYKP
+314 KRRGYKP
-321 TLEKLEKDKYA
+321 TLEKLDKDKYA
-332 DFFEHSN
+332 DFLAHSN
-339 VPESLLTPGRWVKAL
+339 VPSALLTPGRWLKAL
-354 VMEVSAQGVV
+354 VTESGAQGLT
-364 VRFGDKMGLIS
+364 VRFGDKYGFIP
-375 ANELNWAKGRVEAG
+375 AGEIGWAKGRVEVG
-389 DLIWASIL
+389 DLIWASVL
-397 ATPDKNAPADEPA
+397 AEPEKPGARKEEAEAPAPK
-410 SGKTSPEATAKPG
+410 GK
-423 RKGKAQ
+423 KGKAA
-429 EPAPVAPSRSTHAMW
+429 EARKSAPAPSARPMW

-488 FRQPGSSFKPIVYSA
+488 FRQPGSSFKPIVYSV
-503 AMDNGLT
+503 AMDNGMT
-510 PATIVEDAPFSY
+510 PATVVMDAPFSY

-535 YEGDYG
+535 YEGSYS
-541 GPMTIRA
+541 GPMTLRA
-548 ALAKSKNLVTV
+548 ALSKSKNLVTV

-566 MKKVVER
+566 MKKIIAR
-573 ALALGLR
+573 AQELGLR

-596 NLLDMIR
+596 NLLDMIH

-613 IINPRFILDVKSPWG
+613 TITPRFVLDVKSPWG
-628 EDVFN
+628 EELYV
-633 NKPEVKQVISPQ
+633 NKPEIKQVLTPQ

-652 LLKEV
+652 MLKEV
-657 VRAGTGSGAKV
+657 VRAGTATRIKV
-668 LGRPLAGKTGTTNN
+668 LGRPLAGKTGTTNDF
-682 EQDAWFIGFT
+682 QDAWFMGFS
-692 PHLLSGVYV
+692 PYLLTGCYV
-701 GYDQVQPM
+701 GFDQPKPM
-709 GRENSGAHA
+709 GKGETGGRA
-718 ALPIWLAYRQA
+718 ALPIWLAYREA
-729 VENSYPPDDFA
+729 VENDYPVEDFSR
-740 PPEGIVW
+740 PPGIVM
-747 ARVENSQAI
+747 ANVDGVPMAF
-756 GSKGQPSPE
+756 K
-765 SYFLPFM
+765 
-772 EGTQPAQ
+772 EGTERGSMAIMDEEQEKAFFTDPNAPL
-779 ADVGASATPE
+779 GK
-789 GAATGE
+789 GE
-795 GSDSDLMKQAF
+795 DLLKQMF

>member
-7 LLILLFVVGAF
+7 LLAILVFV
-18 TGLAGLVGLY
+18 GLVFGIAGGVGLY
-28 YWASSDLPSFRKIT
+28 YWASNDLPSFRKIT

-53 TRDNTVLGYL
+53 TRDNKVLGYL

-74 EMPPYLP
+74 EMPDFLP
-81 KAFLAAEDSTFYQHE
+81 KAFLAAEDATFYQHE
-96 GVDISAIF
+96 GVDPTAIL
-104 RAMIKNLQRGGIKQ
+104 RAMVKNLQQGGRKQ

-139 KRKIREAILAYRLE
+139 QRKVKEAILAYRLE

-187 VHVAQLTIAQSALLA
+187 VHVADLTIAQAALLA
-202 GLPQAPTRYSPFRDF
+202 GLPQAPSRYSPFRDF
-217 ESAKNRQKYVLGRM
+217 ESAKARQKYVLGRM
-231 LVQGWIT
+231 LAQNWIS
-238 QAQYDAAV
+238 QAQHDAAV

-287 LHVYTAVDLK
+287 LHVHSAVDLK

-314 RRRGYKP
+314 KRRGFKP
-321 TLEKLEKDKYA
+321 SLEKLDKDKYEE
-332 DFFEHSN
+332 FYERSG
-339 VPESLLTPGRWVKAL
+339 VPEALLQPGRWLKAL
-354 VMEVSAQGVV
+354 VQEVGPAGAV
-364 VRFGDKMGLIS
+364 VRFGDKYGLIPS
-375 ANELNWAKGRVEAG
+375 EDMSWAKGKVEPG
-389 DLIWASIL
+389 DLVWASVTAL
-397 ATPDKNAPADEPA
+397 PDKGGPDKAAPAAKPA
-410 SGKTSPEATAKPG
+410 PAKPG
-423 RKGKAQ
+423 EAKPAEAAAKKPKPGETPPPAAPAKAAR
-429 EPAPVAPSRSTHAMW
+429 PMW

-459 SMDPRTGEV
+459 SMEPRTGEV
-468 LACVGGFSFEKSQF
+468 VACVGGFSFEKSQF

-488 FRQPGSSFKPIVYSA
+488 FRQPGSSFKPIVYSV
-503 AMDNGLT
+503 AMDNGMT
-510 PATIVEDAPFSY
+510 PATVVMDGPFTY
-522 RDPWSGQVWSPGN
+522 VDPWSKQTWSPGN

-541 GPMTIRA
+541 GPMTIRS

-566 MKKVVER
+566 MKKIVER
-573 ALALGLR
+573 AQELGLR
-580 GEFVPYLPVSL
+580 GDFGPFLPVSL

-613 IINPRFILDVKSPWG
+613 TINPRFILDVKSPWG
-628 EDVFN
+628 EEVWV
-633 NKPEVKQVISPQ
+633 NKPEIKQVMSPQ
-645 TAYIMDC
+645 TAYVMDC

-657 VRAGTGSGAKV
+657 VRAGTATAAKV
-668 LGRPLAGKTGTTNN
+668 LNRPLAGKTGTTNDF
-682 EQDAWFIGFT
+682 QDAWFMGFSPYLLTGCYIGF
-692 PHLLSGVYV
+692 
-701 GYDQVQPM
+701 DQPKSM
-709 GRENSGAHA
+709 GKGETGGRAS
-718 ALPIWLAYRQA
+718 LPIWLSYRKA
-729 VENSYPPDDFA
+729 VEDDYPVEDFSR
-740 PPEGIVW
+740 PPGIV
-747 ARVENSQAI
+747 
-756 GSKGQPSPE
+756 
-765 SYFLPFM
+765 M
-772 EGTQPAQ
+772 GTVDGVPMAFK
-779 ADVGASATPE
+779 
-789 GAATGE
+789 E
-795 GSDSDLMKQAF
+795 GSEKGSMAIMDEEQERAFITDPNAPLGKSEDLLKQMF

>member
-1 MKKLLI
+1 VKKLLI
-7 LLILLFVVGAF
+7 LFVILLVVG
-18 TGLAGLVGLY
+18 GLSGAAGLVGLY

-53 TRDNTVLGYL
+53 TRDNKVLGYL

-74 EMPPYLP
+74 EMPEFLP

-96 GVDISAIF
+96 GVDISAIV

-139 KRKIREAILAYRLE
+139 KRKVKEAILAYRLE

-187 VHVAQLTIAQSALLA
+187 VHVGDLTIAQAALLA

-217 ESAKNRQKYVLGRM
+217 QSAKNRQKYVLGRM
-231 LVQGWIT
+231 LAQGWIT
-238 QAQYDAAV
+238 QAQHDAAV
-246 AEPLVFKSMPD
+246 AEPLVFRSMPD

-287 LHVYTAVDLK
+287 LHVHTAVDLK

-314 RRRGYKP
+314 KRRGYKP
-321 TLEKLEKDKYA
+321 ALEKLDKEKYDDFYA
-332 DFFEHSN
+332 HSN
-339 VPESLLTPGRWVKAL
+339 VPESLLVPGRWVKAL
-354 VMEVSAQGVV
+354 VQEVSGQGAV
-364 VRFGDKMGLIS
+364 VRFGDKYGFIPAEEMS
-375 ANELNWAKGRVEAG
+375 FAKGKVEPG
-389 DLIWASIL
+389 DLVWASVL
-397 ATPDKNAPADEPA
+397 AVPEKPGAEKPAAQKTAEAPA
-410 SGKTSPEATAKPG
+410 SGKGKG
-423 RKGKAQ
+423 GKAQ
-429 EPAPVAPSRSTHAMW
+429 AAAPVSQPAKSGRPMW

-488 FRQPGSSFKPIVYSA
+488 FRQPGSSFKPIVYST
-503 AMDNGLT
+503 AMDNGMT
-510 PATIVEDAPFSY
+510 PATVVMDGPFSY

-541 GPMTIRA
+541 GPMTIRS

-566 MKKVVER
+566 MKKIVER
-573 ALALGLR
+573 ARELGLR

-596 NLLDMIR
+596 NLLDMVQ

-613 IINPRFILDVKSPWG
+613 TIKPRFVLDVKSPWG
-628 EDVFN
+628 EEIYV
-633 NKPEVKQVISPQ
+633 NKPEVKQVLSPQ

-657 VRAGTGSGAKV
+657 VRAGTATAAKV
-668 LGRPLAGKTGTTNN
+668 LGRPLAGKTGTTNDF
-682 EQDAWFIGFT
+682 QDAWFMGFS
-692 PHLLSGVYV
+692 PYLLSGCYI
-701 GYDQVQPM
+701 GFDQPKPM
-709 GRENSGAHA
+709 GKGETGGRA
-718 ALPIWLAYRQA
+718 ALPIWLSYRKA
-729 VENSYPPDDFA
+729 VEDDYPVEDFSR
-740 PPEGIVW
+740 PPGIVMGTVDGVPM
-747 ARVENSQAI
+747 AF
-756 GSKGQPSPE
+756 K
-765 SYFLPFM
+765 
-772 EGTQPAQ
+772 EGTERGSMAIMDEEQEKAFFTDPNAPL
-779 ADVGASATPE
+779 GK
-789 GAATGE
+789 GE
-795 GSDSDLMKQAF
+795 DLLKQMF

>member
-1 MKKLLI
+1 VKKLLI
-7 LLILLFVVGAF
+7 LFVLLLVVGGI
-18 TGLAGLVGLY
+18 TGAAGLVGLY

-53 TRDNTVLGYL
+53 TRDNKVLGYL

-74 EMPPYLP
+74 EMPEFLP

-96 GVDISAIF
+96 GVDISAIV

-139 KRKIREAILAYRLE
+139 KRKVKEAILAYRLE

-187 VHVAQLTIAQSALLA
+187 IHVGDLTIAQAALLA

-217 ESAKNRQKYVLGRM
+217 QSAKNRQKYVLGRM
-231 LVQGWIT
+231 LAQGWIT
-238 QAQYDAAV
+238 QAQHDAAV
-246 AEPLVFKSMPD
+246 AEPLVFRSMPD

-287 LHVYTAVDLK
+287 LHVHTAVDLK

-314 RRRGYKP
+314 KRRGYKP
-321 TLEKLEKDKYA
+321 ALEKLDKEKYDDFYA
-332 DFFEHSN
+332 HSN
-339 VPESLLTPGRWVKAL
+339 VPESLLVPGRWVKAL
-354 VMEVSAQGVV
+354 VQEVSGQGAV
-364 VRFGDKMGLIS
+364 VRFGDKYGFIPAEEMS
-375 ANELNWAKGRVEAG
+375 FAKGKVEPG
-389 DLIWASIL
+389 DLVWASVL
-397 ATPDKNAPADEPA
+397 AVPEKPGAEKPAAQKSAEAPA
-410 SGKTSPEATAKPG
+410 SGKGKG
-423 RKGKAQ
+423 GKAQ
-429 EPAPVAPSRSTHAMW
+429 AAAPAPQPAKSGRPMW

-488 FRQPGSSFKPIVYSA
+488 FRQPGSSFKPIVYST
-503 AMDNGLT
+503 AMDNGMT
-510 PATIVEDAPFSY
+510 PATVVMDGPFSY

-541 GPMTIRA
+541 GPMTIRS

-566 MKKVVER
+566 MKKIVER
-573 ALALGLR
+573 ARELGLR

-596 NLLDMIR
+596 NLLDMVQ

-613 IINPRFILDVKSPWG
+613 TIKPRFVLDVKSPWG
-628 EDVFN
+628 EEIYV
-633 NKPEVKQVISPQ
+633 NKPEVKQVLSPQ

-657 VRAGTGSGAKV
+657 VRAGTATAAKV
-668 LGRPLAGKTGTTNN
+668 LGRPLAGKTGTTNDF
-682 EQDAWFIGFT
+682 QDAWFMGFS
-692 PHLLSGVYV
+692 PYLLSGCYV
-701 GYDQVQPM
+701 GFDQPKPM
-709 GRENSGAHA
+709 GKGETGGRA
-718 ALPIWLAYRQA
+718 ALPIWLSYRKA
-729 VENSYPPDDFA
+729 VEDDYPVEDFSR
-740 PPEGIVW
+740 PPGIVMGTVDGVPM
-747 ARVENSQAI
+747 AF
-756 GSKGQPSPE
+756 K
-765 SYFLPFM
+765 
-772 EGTQPAQ
+772 EGTERGSMAIMDEEQEKAFFTDPNAPL
-779 ADVGASATPE
+779 GK
-789 GAATGE
+789 GE
-795 GSDSDLMKQAF
+795 DLLKQMF

>member
-7 LLILLFVVGAF
+7 LLAILTVVGLIS
-18 TGLAGLVGLY
+18 GLAGGIGLY

-53 TRDNTVLGYL
+53 TRDNKVLGHL

-74 EMPPYLP
+74 EMPDFLP
-81 KAFLAAEDSTFYQHE
+81 KAFLAAEDATFYQHE
-96 GVDISAIF
+96 GVDPSAIL
-104 RAMIKNLQRGGIKQ
+104 RAMFKNLQQGGRKQ

-139 KRKIREAILAYRLE
+139 NRKVKEAILAYRLE

-187 VHVAQLTIAQSALLA
+187 VHVGDLTIAQSALLA
-202 GLPQAPTRYSPFRDF
+202 GLPQAPSRYSPFRDF
-217 ESAKNRQKYVLGRM
+217 ESAKARQKYVLGRM
-231 LVQGWIT
+231 LAQNWIT
-238 QAQYDAAV
+238 QAQHDAAV
-246 AEPLVFKSMPD
+246 AEPLVFRSMPD

-287 LHVYTAVDLK
+287 LHVHTAVDLK

-314 RRRGYKP
+314 KRRGFKP
-321 TLEKLEKDKYA
+321 SLEKLDKDKYEE
-332 DFFEHSN
+332 FFERSN
-339 VPESLLTPGRWVKAL
+339 VPESLLNPGRWIKAL
-354 VMEVSAQGVV
+354 VQEVGPSGAV
-364 VRFGDKMGLIS
+364 VRFGDKYGLIPAEDMS
-375 ANELNWAKGRVEAG
+375 WAKGKVEAG
-389 DLIWASIL
+389 DLVWASVTAL
-397 ATPDKNAPADEPA
+397 PDKGGAEKPAAAAKPAAKPAEAGKKAKPAETPAPAAPA
-410 SGKTSPEATAKPG
+410 RAG
-423 RKGKAQ
+423 R
-429 EPAPVAPSRSTHAMW
+429 PMW
-444 KLAMQLEP
+444 RLAMQLEP

-488 FRQPGSSFKPIVYSA
+488 FRQPGSSFKPIVYSV
-503 AMDNGLT
+503 AMDNGMT
-510 PATIVEDAPFSY
+510 PATVVVDGPFTY
-522 RDPWSGQVWSPGN
+522 VDPWSHQVWSPGN
-535 YEGDYG
+535 YDGGHE

-566 MKKVVER
+566 MKKIVER
-573 ALALGLR
+573 AQALGLR
-580 GEFVPYLPVSL
+580 GEFVPFLPVSL

-596 NLLDMIR
+596 NLLDMVR

-613 IINPRFILDVKSPWG
+613 TIGPRFVLDVKSPWG
-628 EDVFN
+628 EEVWV
-633 NKPEVKQVISPQ
+633 NKPEVKQVITPQ
-645 TAYIMDC
+645 TAYVMDC

-657 VRAGTGSGAKV
+657 VRAGTATAVKV
-668 LGRPLAGKTGTTNN
+668 LNRPIAGKTGTTNDF
-682 EQDAWFIGFT
+682 QDAWFMGFT
-692 PHLLSGVYV
+692 PYLLTGCYI
-701 GYDQVQPM
+701 GFDQPKSM
-709 GRENSGAHA
+709 GKGETGGRAS
-718 ALPIWLAYRQA
+718 LPIWLSYRKA
-729 VENSYPPDDFA
+729 VEEDYPVEDFSRPA
-740 PPEGIVW
+740 GIIMGTVDGVPM
-747 ARVENSQAI
+747 AF
-756 GSKGQPSPE
+756 K
-765 SYFLPFM
+765 
-772 EGTQPAQ
+772 EGT
-779 ADVGASATPE
+779 E
-789 GAATGE
+789 K
-795 GSDSDLMKQAF
+795 GSMAIMDEEQEKAFITDPNAPLGKSEDLLKQMF

>member
-1 MKKLLI
+1 MKKLLVLCVI
-7 LLILLFVVGAF
+7 LLVVATLSGAAALL
-18 TGLAGLVGLY
+18 GLY

-53 TRDNTVLGYL
+53 TRNNKVLGYL

-74 EMPPYLP
+74 EMAPYLP

-96 GVDISAIF
+96 GVDLSAIM

-139 KRKIREAILAYRLE
+139 KRKLKEAILAYRLE

-187 VHVAQLTIAQSALLA
+187 VHVGELTLAQAAILA
-202 GLPQAPTRYSPFRDF
+202 GLPQAPSRYSPFRDF
-217 ESAKNRQKYVLGRM
+217 TAAKNRQKYVLGRM
-231 LVQGWIT
+231 LALGWIT
-238 QAQYDAAV
+238 QEDHDKAV

-287 LHVYTAVDLK
+287 LHVRTAVDLK

-306 REGLVASE
+306 RQGLVASE
-314 RRRGYKP
+314 LRRGYRP
-321 TLEKLEKDKYA
+321 TLQKLEKDKYE
-332 DFFEHSN
+332 DFYAHSN
-339 VPESLLTPGRWVKAL
+339 VPASLLTPGRWVKAL
-354 VMEVSAQGVV
+354 VLDIDKRGAT
-364 VRFGDKMGLIS
+364 VRFGDKYGLIPTGKMRPIKGQV
-375 ANELNWAKGRVEAG
+375 EVGDLVWASVEAMPG
-389 DLIWASIL
+389 QAV
-397 ATPDKNAPADEPA
+397 PDAKDETKSKKDEPKGKKDKA
-410 SGKTSPEATAKPG
+410 AESAAPSGKGG
-423 RKGKAQ
+423 R
-429 EPAPVAPSRSTHAMW
+429 PMW
-444 KLAMQLEP
+444 TLAMQLEP

-488 FRQPGSSFKPIVYSA
+488 FRQPGSSFKPIVYSV
-503 AMDNGLT
+503 AMDNGMT
-510 PATIVEDAPFSY
+510 PATIVQDAPFSY

-535 YEGDYG
+535 YSGNFS
-541 GPMTIRA
+541 GPMTIRS

-566 MKKVVER
+566 MKKIVAR
-573 ALALGLR
+573 ARELGLR

-596 NLLDMIR
+596 NLLDMIQ

-613 IINPRFILDVKSPWG
+613 TIKPRFVLDVKSPWG
-628 EDVFN
+628 EEIYV
-633 NKPEVKQVISPQ
+633 NKPEVKQVLTPQ
-645 TAYIMDC
+645 TAYIMDS

-657 VRAGTGSGAKV
+657 VRAGTATAAKV
-668 LGRPLAGKTGTTNN
+668 LGRPIAGKTGTTNDF
-682 EQDAWFIGFT
+682 QDAWFMGFS
-692 PHLLSGVYV
+692 PYLLTGCYV
-701 GYDQVQPM
+701 GFDKPKPM
-709 GRENSGAHA
+709 GKGETGGRA
-718 ALPIWLAYRQA
+718 ALPIWLAYRKV
-729 VENSYPPDDFA
+729 VEDDYPVEDFSR
-740 PPEGIVW
+740 PPGIVM
-747 ARVENSQAI
+747 ANVDGVPMAF
-756 GSKGQPSPE
+756 K
-765 SYFLPFM
+765 
-772 EGTQPAQ
+772 EGT
-779 ADVGASATPE
+779 E
-789 GAATGE
+789 H
-795 GSDSDLMKQAF
+795 GSMAIMDEEQEKAFFTDPNAPLSKSEDLLKQMF

>member
-1 MKKLLI
+1 MKKLVII
-7 LLILLFVVGAF
+7 LVVLLFVGVVSGA
-18 TGLAGLVGLY
+18 AGLVGLY

-53 TRDNTVLGYL
+53 TRDNKVLGYL

-74 EMPPYLP
+74 EMPEFLP
-81 KAFLAAEDSTFYQHE
+81 RAFLAAEDSTFYQHE
-96 GVDISAIF
+96 GVDISAIV

-139 KRKIREAILAYRLE
+139 KRKIKEAILAYRLE

-187 VHVAQLTIAQSALLA
+187 VHVKDLTIAQAAILA
-202 GLPQAPTRYSPFRDF
+202 GLPQAPSRYSPFRDF
-217 ESAKNRQKYVLGRM
+217 EAAKNRQRYVLGRM

-238 QAQYDAAV
+238 QEQHDAAV

-287 LHVYTAVDLK
+287 LHVYTAVDIK
-297 HQEAAERAL
+297 HQEAAERSL

-314 RRRGYKP
+314 KRRGYKP
-321 TLEKLEKDKYA
+321 ALEKLDKEKYQE
-332 DFFEHSN
+332 FYERSN
-339 VPESLLTPGRWVKAL
+339 VPASLLVPGRWLKAL
-354 VMEVSAQGVV
+354 VQEVSPQGAL
-364 VRFGDKMGLIS
+364 VRFGDKYGFIPSEEMS
-375 ANELNWAKGRVEAG
+375 FAKGKVEVG
-389 DLIWASIL
+389 DLVWASVL
-397 ATPDKNAPADEPA
+397 AEPEKPGAEKAPEAAPASAP
-410 SGKTSPEATAKPG
+410 AKPG
-423 RKGKAQ
+423 RRGRAP
-429 EPAPVAPSRSTHAMW
+429 EPEKTAPAVKPGRPVW

-452 RIEGAIV
+452 HIEGALV

-488 FRQPGSSFKPIVYSA
+488 FRQPGSSFKPIVYSV
-503 AMDNGLT
+503 AMDNGMT
-510 PATIVEDAPFSY
+510 PATVVMDGPFSY

-541 GPMTIRA
+541 GPMTIRS

-566 MKKVVER
+566 MKKIVER
-573 ALALGLR
+573 AQELGLR

-596 NLLDMIR
+596 NLLDMVR

-613 IINPRFILDVKSPWG
+613 TINPRFVLDVKSPWG
-628 EDVFN
+628 EDVWV
-633 NKPEVKQVISPQ
+633 NKPEIKQVLSPQ

-657 VRAGTGSGAKV
+657 VRAGTATGAKV
-668 LGRPLAGKTGTTNN
+668 LGRPLAGKTGTTNDF
-682 EQDAWFIGFT
+682 QDAWFMGFSPYLLTGCYIGF
-692 PHLLSGVYV
+692 
-701 GYDQVQPM
+701 DQPKPM
-709 GRENSGAHA
+709 GKGETGGRA
-718 ALPIWLAYRQA
+718 ALPIWLGYRKV
-729 VENSYPPDDFA
+729 VENDYPPEDFA
-740 PPEGIVW
+740 RPAGIVMGTVDGVPM
-747 ARVENSQAI
+747 AF
-756 GSKGQPSPE
+756 K
-765 SYFLPFM
+765 
-772 EGTQPAQ
+772 EGTER
-779 ADVGASATPE
+779 GTPSLVDE
-789 GAATGE
+789 EQEKTFFTDPNAPLGKGE
-795 GSDSDLMKQAF
+795 DLLKQMF

>member
-7 LLILLFVVGAF
+7 LLVLLLFVGVVSGA
-18 TGLAGLVGLY
+18 AGLIGLY

-53 TRDNTVLGYL
+53 TRNNKVLGYL

-74 EMPPYLP
+74 EMPDFLP
-81 KAFLAAEDSTFYQHE
+81 KAFLAAEDATFYQHE
-96 GVDISAIF
+96 GVDLSAIV
-104 RAMIKNLQRGGIKQ
+104 RAMIKNLQRGGIRQ

-125 QIIKRLLLSSEKSY
+125 QVIKRLLLSSEKSY
-139 KRKIREAILAYRLE
+139 KRKIKEAILAYRLE

-187 VHVAQLTIAQSALLA
+187 VHVGDLTLAQAALLA
-202 GLPQAPTRYSPFRDF
+202 GLPQAPSRYSPFRDF
-217 ESAKNRQKYVLGRM
+217 QAAKNRQKYVLGRM
-231 LVQGWIT
+231 LAQGWIT
-238 QAQYDAAV
+238 QAQHDQAV

-287 LHVYTAVDLK
+287 LHVHTAVDLK

-314 RRRGYKP
+314 KRRGYKP
-321 TLEKLEKDKYA
+321 PLEKLDKDKYA
-332 DFFEHSN
+332 DFLAHSN
-339 VPESLLTPGRWVKAL
+339 VPSALLTPGRWLKAL
-354 VMEVSAQGVV
+354 VTESGAQGLT
-364 VRFGDKMGLIS
+364 VRFGDKYGFIP
-375 ANELNWAKGRVEAG
+375 AGEIGWAKGRVEVG
-389 DLIWASIL
+389 DLIWASVL
-397 ATPDKNAPADEPA
+397 AEPEKPGARKEEAEAPAPKGKK
-410 SGKTSPEATAKPG
+410 GKTAEA
-423 RKGKAQ
+423 RKSA
-429 EPAPVAPSRSTHAMW
+429 PAPSARPMW

-488 FRQPGSSFKPIVYSA
+488 FRQPGSSFKPIVYSV
-503 AMDNGLT
+503 AMDNGMT
-510 PATIVEDAPFSY
+510 PATVVMDAPFSY

-535 YEGDYG
+535 YEGSYA
-541 GPMTIRA
+541 GPMTLRA
-548 ALAKSKNLVTV
+548 ALSKSKNLVTV

-566 MKKVVER
+566 MKKIIAR
-573 ALALGLR
+573 AQELGLR

-596 NLLDMIR
+596 NLLDMIH

-613 IINPRFILDVKSPWG
+613 TITPRFVLDVKSPWG
-628 EDVFN
+628 EELYV
-633 NKPEVKQVISPQ
+633 NKPEIKQVLTPQ

-652 LLKEV
+652 MLKEV
-657 VRAGTGSGAKV
+657 VRAGTATRIKV
-668 LGRPLAGKTGTTNN
+668 LGRPLAGKTGTTNDF
-682 EQDAWFIGFT
+682 QDAWFMGFS
-692 PHLLSGVYV
+692 PYLLTGCYV
-701 GYDQVQPM
+701 GFDQPKPM
-709 GRENSGAHA
+709 GKGETGGRA
-718 ALPIWLAYRQA
+718 ALPIWLAYREV
-729 VENSYPPDDFA
+729 VENDYPVEDFSR
-740 PPEGIVW
+740 PPGIVM
-747 ARVENSQAI
+747 ANVDGVPMAF
-756 GSKGQPSPE
+756 K
-765 SYFLPFM
+765 
-772 EGTQPAQ
+772 EGTERGSMAIMDEEQEKAFFTDPNAPL
-779 ADVGASATPE
+779 GK
-789 GAATGE
+789 GE
-795 GSDSDLMKQAF
+795 DLLKQMF

>member
-1 MKKLLI
+1 MKKLVI
-7 LLILLFVVGAF
+7 LFVILLFVGLLSGA
-18 TGLAGLVGLY
+18 AGLIGLY

-53 TRDNTVLGYL
+53 TRDNKVLGYL

-74 EMPPYLP
+74 EMPDFLP

-96 GVDISAIF
+96 GVDISAIV

-139 KRKIREAILAYRLE
+139 KRKIKEAILAYRLE

-187 VHVAQLTIAQSALLA
+187 VHVSDLTVAQAALLA

-238 QAQYDAAV
+238 QQQHDAAV

-287 LHVYTAVDLK
+287 LHVHTAVDLK

-306 REGLVASE
+306 RDGLVASE
-314 RRRGYKP
+314 KRRGYKP
-321 TLEKLEKDKYA
+321 SLEKLEKEKYE
-332 DFFEHSN
+332 DFYARSN
-339 VPESLLTPGRWVKAL
+339 VPESLLVPGRWVKAL
-354 VMEVSAQGVV
+354 VQEVTAQGAV
-364 VRFGDKMGLIS
+364 VRFGDKYGLIP
-375 ANELNWAKGRVEAG
+375 NEEMSFAKGKVEAG
-389 DLIWASIL
+389 DLVWASVL
-397 ATPDKNAPADEPA
+397 AVPDKAAAQKPAPDAPAPSPA
-410 SGKTSPEATAKPG
+410 AKAGKKGKGQEAAQPAVPSKPG
-423 RKGKAQ
+423 R
-429 EPAPVAPSRSTHAMW
+429 PMW

-452 RIEGAIV
+452 RIEGGIV

-488 FRQPGSSFKPIVYSA
+488 FRQPGSSFKPIVYSV
-503 AMDNGLT
+503 AMDNGMT
-510 PATIVEDAPFSY
+510 PATVVMDGPFSY

-541 GPMTIRA
+541 GPMTIRS

-566 MKKVVER
+566 MKKIVER
-573 ALALGLR
+573 AQELGLR
-580 GEFVPYLPVSL
+580 GDFVPYLPVSL

-596 NLLDMIR
+596 NLLDMVH

-613 IINPRFILDVKSPWG
+613 TITPRFVLDVKSPWG
-628 EDVFN
+628 EEIFV
-633 NKPEVKQVISPQ
+633 NKPEVKQVLSPQ
-645 TAYIMDC
+645 TAYVMDC

-657 VRAGTGSGAKV
+657 VRAGTAVAVKA
-668 LGRPLAGKTGTTNN
+668 LGRPLAGKTGTTNDF
-682 EQDAWFIGFT
+682 QDAWFVGFSPYLLTGCYIGF
-692 PHLLSGVYV
+692 
-701 GYDQVQPM
+701 DQPKPM
-709 GRENSGAHA
+709 GKGETGGKA
-718 ALPIWLAYRQA
+718 ALPIWLSYRKA
-729 VENSYPPDDFA
+729 VEDDYPVEDFSR
-740 PPEGIVW
+740 PPGIVMGTVDGV
-747 ARVENSQAI
+747 AMAF
-756 GSKGQPSPE
+756 K
-765 SYFLPFM
+765 
-772 EGTQPAQ
+772 EGTERGSMAIMDEDHEKALF
-779 ADVGASATPE
+779 ADPNAPLGK
-789 GAATGE
+789 GE
-795 GSDSDLMKQAF
+795 DLLKQMF

>member
-1 MKKLLI
+1 VKKFVI
-7 LLILLFVVGAF
+7 LLVILLFVGAIS
-18 TGLAGLVGLY
+18 GAAGLIGLY

-53 TRDNTVLGYL
+53 TRDNKVLGYL

-74 EMPPYLP
+74 EMPEFLP

-96 GVDISAIF
+96 GVDISAIV

-139 KRKIREAILAYRLE
+139 KRKVKEAILAYRLE

-187 VHVAQLTIAQSALLA
+187 VHVADLTIAQAALLA

-238 QAQYDAAV
+238 QAQHDAAV

-287 LHVYTAVDLK
+287 LHVHSAVDLK

-306 REGLVASE
+306 RDGLVASE
-314 RRRGYKP
+314 KRRGYKP
-321 TLEKLEKDKYA
+321 TLEKLDKEKYQE
-332 DFFEHSN
+332 FYERSN

-354 VMEVSAQGVV
+354 VQELAGQGAV
-364 VRFGDKMGLIS
+364 VRFGDKYGLIPAEEMS
-375 ANELNWAKGRVEAG
+375 WAKGKVEVG
-389 DLIWASIL
+389 DLVWASVVAVPEKPGVEK
-397 ATPDKNAPADEPA
+397 ATPESQVVLA
-410 SGKTSPEATAKPG
+410 SQAAKAGK
-423 RKGKAQ
+423 KGKAP
-429 EPAPVAPSRSTHAMW
+429 EAPQPTLAKSGRPMW

-452 RIEGAIV
+452 RIEGGLV

-488 FRQPGSSFKPIVYSA
+488 FRQPGSSFKPVVYSV

-510 PATIVEDAPFSY
+510 PATVVMDGPFSY
-522 RDPWSGQVWSPGN
+522 VDPWSKQVWTPGN

-573 ALALGLR
+573 AQELGLR
-580 GEFVPYLPVSL
+580 GEFGPYLPVSL

-596 NLLDMIR
+596 NLLDMVR

-613 IINPRFILDVKSPWG
+613 TINPRFILDVKSPWG
-628 EDVFN
+628 EEVFV
-633 NKPEVKQVISPQ
+633 NKPEIKQVLTPQ
-645 TAYIMDC
+645 TAYVMDC

-657 VRAGTGSGAKV
+657 VRAGTATAVKV
-668 LGRPLAGKTGTTNN
+668 LGRPLAGKTGTTN
-682 EQDAWFIGFT
+682 EFQDAWFMGFSPYLLTGCYIGF
-692 PHLLSGVYV
+692 
-701 GYDQVQPM
+701 DQPKPM
-709 GRENSGAHA
+709 GKGETGGRA
-718 ALPIWLAYRQA
+718 ALPVWLAYRKV
-729 VENSYPPDDFA
+729 VENDYPVEDFTR
-740 PPEGIVW
+740 PPGIVMGTVDGVPM
-747 ARVENSQAI
+747 AF
-756 GSKGQPSPE
+756 K
-765 SYFLPFM
+765 
-772 EGTQPAQ
+772 EGTER
-779 ADVGASATPE
+779 GASTLMDEEQEKALFSDPNAPL
-789 GAATGE
+789 GKGE
-795 GSDSDLMKQAF
+795 DLMKQMF

>member
-1 MKKLLI
+1 MKKFVI
-7 LLILLFVVGAF
+7 LFVLLLFVGLLSGA
-18 TGLAGLVGLY
+18 AGLIGLY

-42 DYRPPLVTTIY
+42 DYRPPLVTTVY
-53 TRDNTVLGYL
+53 TRDNKILGYF

-74 EMPPYLP
+74 EMPDFLP
-81 KAFLAAEDSTFYQHE
+81 KAFLAAEDATFYQHE
-96 GVDISAIF
+96 GVDITAIG

-139 KRKIREAILAYRLE
+139 KRKVKEAILAYRLE

-187 VHVAQLTIAQSALLA
+187 VHVTDLTIAQAALLA

-217 ESAKNRQKYVLGRM
+217 ESAKNRQRYVLGRM

-238 QAQYDAAV
+238 KEQHDAAV

-272 ELIDRFGEDQVYNGG
+272 ELIDRFGEDQIYNGG
-287 LHVYTAVDLK
+287 LHVHTAVDIK

-306 REGLVASE
+306 RDGLVASE
-314 RRRGYKP
+314 KRRGYKP
-321 TLEKLEKDKYA
+321 ALEKLEKEKFEDFYA
-332 DFFEHSN
+332 HSN
-339 VPESLLTPGRWVKAL
+339 VPESLLVPGRWVKAL
-354 VMEVSAQGVV
+354 VQEVTGQGAV
-364 VRFGDKMGLIS
+364 VRFGDKYGLIPADEMS
-375 ANELNWAKGRVEAG
+375 FAKGKVEVG
-389 DLIWASIL
+389 DLVWASIL
-397 ATPDKNAPADEPA
+397 AVPDKAGPARAVADPAAAPAAA
-410 SGKTSPEATAKPG
+410 SAAAAAKGGRKAKAAEASAPSAPSKPG
-423 RKGKAQ
+423 R
-429 EPAPVAPSRSTHAMW
+429 PMW

-452 RIEGAIV
+452 RIEGGLV

-488 FRQPGSSFKPIVYSA
+488 FRQPGSSFKPVVYSV
-503 AMDNGLT
+503 AMDNGMT
-510 PATIVEDAPFSY
+510 PATVVMDGPFSY
-522 RDPWSGQVWSPGN
+522 RDPWSGQVWTPGN

-541 GPMTIRA
+541 GPMTIRS

-566 MKKVVER
+566 MKKIVER
-573 ALALGLR
+573 AQELGLR

-596 NLLDMIR
+596 NLLDMVH

-613 IINPRFILDVKSPWG
+613 TITPRFILDVKSPWG
-628 EDVFN
+628 EEIFV
-633 NKPEVKQVISPQ
+633 NKPEIKQVLTPQ
-645 TAYIMDC
+645 TAYVMDC

-657 VRAGTGSGAKV
+657 VRAGTATAVKV
-668 LGRPLAGKTGTTNN
+668 LGRPLAGKTGTTNDF
-682 EQDAWFIGFT
+682 QDAWFMGFSPYLLTGCYIGF
-692 PHLLSGVYV
+692 
-701 GYDQVQPM
+701 DQPKSM
-709 GRENSGAHA
+709 GKGETGGRA
-718 ALPIWLAYRQA
+718 ALPIWLSYRKA
-729 VENSYPPDDFA
+729 VEDDYPVEDFSR
-740 PPEGIVW
+740 PPGIVMGTVDGV
-747 ARVENSQAI
+747 AMAF
-756 GSKGQPSPE
+756 K
-765 SYFLPFM
+765 
-772 EGTQPAQ
+772 EGTERGSMAIMDQEQEKAFFTDPNAPL
-779 ADVGASATPE
+779 GK
-789 GAATGE
+789 GE
-795 GSDSDLMKQAF
+795 DLLKQMF

>member
-1 MKKLLI
+1 VKKFVIFLV
-7 LLILLFVVGAF
+7 ILLFVGVLSGA
-18 TGLAGLVGLY
+18 AGLIGLY

-53 TRDNTVLGYL
+53 TRDNKVLGYL

-74 EMPPYLP
+74 EMPEFLP

-96 GVDISAIF
+96 GVDISAIA

-139 KRKIREAILAYRLE
+139 KRKVKEAILAYRLE

-187 VHVAQLTIAQSALLA
+187 VHVGDLTIAQAALLA

-217 ESAKNRQKYVLGRM
+217 ESAKTRQKYVLGRM

-238 QAQYDAAV
+238 QAQHDTAV
-246 AEPLVFKSMPD
+246 AEPLVFKSMAD

-287 LHVYTAVDLK
+287 LHVHSAVDLK

-306 REGLVASE
+306 RDGLVASE
-314 RRRGYKP
+314 KRRGYKP
-321 TLEKLEKDKYA
+321 TLEKLEKDKYQ
-332 DFFEHSN
+332 DFYERSN
-339 VPESLLTPGRWVKAL
+339 VPESLLTPGRWLKAL
-354 VMEVSAQGVV
+354 VQEVTGQGAV
-364 VRFGDKMGLIS
+364 VRFGDKYGLIPAEEMS
-375 ANELNWAKGRVEAG
+375 WAKGKVEAG
-389 DLIWASIL
+389 DLVWASVI
-397 ATPDKNAPADEPA
+397 AVPEKPGTEKAA
-410 SGKTSPEATAKPG
+410 PEAQVVLTSQAKAG
-423 RKGKAQ
+423 KKGKAP
-429 EPAPVAPSRSTHAMW
+429 EAPQPVVTKSGRPMW

-452 RIEGAIV
+452 RIEGGLV

-488 FRQPGSSFKPIVYSA
+488 FRQPGSSFKPVVYSV

-510 PATIVEDAPFSY
+510 PATVVMDGPFTY
-522 RDPWSGQVWSPGN
+522 VDPWTKQVWTPGN

-541 GPMTIRA
+541 GPMTIRS

-566 MKKVVER
+566 MKKIVER
-573 ALALGLR
+573 AQELGLR
-580 GEFVPYLPVSL
+580 GDFGPYLPVSL

-596 NLLDMIR
+596 NLLDMVR

-613 IINPRFILDVKSPWG
+613 TINPRFILDVKSPWG
-628 EDVFN
+628 EEIFV
-633 NKPEVKQVISPQ
+633 NKPEIKQVLTPQ
-645 TAYIMDC
+645 TAYVMDC

-657 VRAGTGSGAKV
+657 VRAGTATGIKV
-668 LGRPLAGKTGTTNN
+668 LGRPLAGKTGTTN
-682 EQDAWFIGFT
+682 EFQDAWFMGFAPYLLTGCYIGF
-692 PHLLSGVYV
+692 
-701 GYDQVQPM
+701 DQPKPM
-709 GRENSGAHA
+709 GKGETGGRA
-718 ALPIWLAYRQA
+718 ALPVWLAYRKV
-729 VENSYPPDDFA
+729 VENDYPVEDFTR
-740 PPEGIVW
+740 PPGIVMGTVDGVPM
-747 ARVENSQAI
+747 AF
-756 GSKGQPSPE
+756 K
-765 SYFLPFM
+765 
-772 EGTQPAQ
+772 EGTER
-779 ADVGASATPE
+779 GTPSLMDE
-789 GAATGE
+789 EQEKALF
-795 GSDSDLMKQAF
+795 SDPNAPLGKSEDLMKQMF

>member
-7 LLILLFVVGAF
+7 LLTLLFIVGSF
-18 TGLAGLVGLY
+18 TGVAALIGLY

-53 TRDNTVLGYL
+53 TRDNKVLGYL

-74 EMPPYLP
+74 EMPAYLP

-187 VHVAQLTIAQSALLA
+187 VHVGDLTIAQAALLA

-217 ESAKNRQKYVLGRM
+217 ESAKTRQKYVLGRM

-238 QAQYDAAV
+238 QDQYDKAV
-246 AEPLVFKSMPD
+246 VEPLVFKSMPD

-287 LHVYTAVDLK
+287 LHVHTAVDLK

-321 TLEKLEKDKYA
+321 SLEKLEKDKYA

-339 VPESLLTPGRWVKAL
+339 VPDFLMTPGRWLKAL
-354 VMEVSAQGVV
+354 VMEVTPQGAV
-364 VRFGDKMGLIS
+364 VRFGDKMGLIA
-375 ANELNWAKGRVEAG
+375 ANELGWAKGRVEPG
-389 DLIWASIL
+389 DMVWASVL
-397 ATPDKNAPADEPA
+397 AAPDKTAPEKPA
-410 SGKTSPEATAKPG
+410 P
-423 RKGKAQ
+423 
-429 EPAPVAPSRSTHAMW
+429 EPAPAKAGKKAKPAEPTPPARQSRPLW
-444 KLAMQLEP
+444 KLSMEFEP
-452 RIEGAIV
+452 RIEGAMV

-488 FRQPGSSFKPIVYSA
+488 FRQPGSSFKPIVYSV
-503 AMDNGLT
+503 AMDNGMT
-510 PATIVEDAPFSY
+510 PATVIDDGPFSY

-541 GPMTIRA
+541 GPMTIRT
-548 ALAKSKNLVTV
+548 ALSKSKNLVTV

-566 MKKVVER
+566 MKKIVER
-573 ALALGLR
+573 AQELGLR
-580 GEFVPYLPVSL
+580 GDFGPYLPVSL

-628 EDVFN
+628 EEVYT
-633 NKPEVKQVISPQ
+633 NKPEIKQVLSPQ

-657 VRAGTGSGAKV
+657 VRAGTGAGAKV
-668 LGRPLAGKTGTTNN
+668 LGRPIAGKTGTTNDF
-682 EQDAWFIGFT
+682 QDAWFMGFSPYLLTGCYIGF
-692 PHLLSGVYV
+692 
-701 GYDQVQPM
+701 DQPRPM
-709 GRENSGAHA
+709 GKGETGGRA
-718 ALPIWLAYRQA
+718 ALPIWLSYRKA
-729 VENSYPPDDFA
+729 VEDDYPVEDFA
-740 PPEGIVW
+740 KPAGIVMGT
-747 ARVENSQAI
+747 VD
-756 GSKGQPSPE
+756 GVPM
-765 SYFLPFM
+765 PFK
-772 EGTQPAQ
+772 EGTERG
-779 ADVGASATPE
+779 VATSPDQQQE
-789 GAATGE
+789 RELFTDPNAPLGKGE
-795 GSDSDLMKQAF
+795 DLLKQMF

>member
-1 MKKLLI
+1 MKKLFVLLI
-7 LLILLFVVGAF
+7 LLLVVGGISGA
-18 TGLAGLVGLY
+18 AGLVGLY

-53 TRDNTVLGYL
+53 TRENKVLGYL

-74 EMPPYLP
+74 EMPEFLP

-96 GVDISAIF
+96 GVDISAIV

-139 KRKIREAILAYRLE
+139 KRKIKEAILAYRLE

-187 VHVAQLTIAQSALLA
+187 VHVGDLTIAQAALLA

-238 QAQYDAAV
+238 QAQHDAAV
-246 AEPLVFKSMPD
+246 VEPLVFKSMPD

-287 LHVYTAVDLK
+287 LHVRTAVDLK
-297 HQEAAERAL
+297 HQEAAERSL

-314 RRRGYKP
+314 KRRGYKP
-321 TLEKLEKDKYA
+321 SLDKLDKEKYEDFYA
-332 DFFEHSN
+332 HSN
-339 VPESLLTPGRWVKAL
+339 VPESLLVPGRWVKAL
-354 VMEVSAQGVV
+354 VQEVSAQGAT
-364 VRFGDKMGLIS
+364 VRFGDKYGFIPAEEMS
-375 ANELNWAKGRVEAG
+375 FAKGKVEPG
-389 DLIWASIL
+389 DLVWASVL
-397 ATPDKNAPADEPA
+397 AMPEKPGAQKAAEAPAQPGTPPAKGKAPAKPAQPAAAPA
-410 SGKTSPEATAKPG
+410 SVKPG
-423 RKGKAQ
+423 R
-429 EPAPVAPSRSTHAMW
+429 PVW

-488 FRQPGSSFKPIVYSA
+488 FRQPGSSFKPIVYST
-503 AMDNGLT
+503 AMDNGMT
-510 PATIVEDAPFSY
+510 PATVVMDGPFSY

-541 GPMTIRA
+541 GPMTIRS

-566 MKKVVER
+566 MKKIVDR
-573 ALALGLR
+573 ARELGLR

-596 NLLDMIR
+596 NLLDMVQ
-603 AYSAFARDGS
+603 AYSSFARDGS
-613 IINPRFILDVKSPWG
+613 TIKPRFVLDVKSPWG
-628 EDVFN
+628 EEIYV
-633 NKPEVKQVISPQ
+633 NKPEIKQVLSPQ
-645 TAYIMDC
+645 TAYVMDC

-657 VRAGTGSGAKV
+657 VRAGTATAVKV
-668 LGRPLAGKTGTTNN
+668 LNRPLAGKTGTTN
-682 EQDAWFIGFT
+682 EFQDAWFMGFSPYLLTGCYIGF
-692 PHLLSGVYV
+692 
-701 GYDQVQPM
+701 DQPKPM
-709 GRENSGAHA
+709 GKGETGGRA
-718 ALPIWLAYRQA
+718 ALPIWLNYRKV
-729 VENSYPPDDFA
+729 VEDDYPVEDFSR
-740 PPEGIVW
+740 PPGIVMGNVDGVPM
-747 ARVENSQAI
+747 AF
-756 GSKGQPSPE
+756 K
-765 SYFLPFM
+765 
-772 EGTQPAQ
+772 EGTERGSMAIMDEEQEKAFFTDPNAPL
-779 ADVGASATPE
+779 GK
-789 GAATGE
+789 GE
-795 GSDSDLMKQAF
+795 DLLKQMF

>member
-1 MKKLLI
+1 MKKFLI
-7 LLILLFVVGAF
+7 LLAILGFVGLVS
-18 TGLAGLVGLY
+18 GLAGGIGLY

-53 TRDNTVLGYL
+53 ARGNKVLGYL

-74 EMPPYLP
+74 EMPDFLP

-96 GVDISAIF
+96 GVDFSAIV
-104 RAMIKNLQRGGIKQ
+104 RAMIKNLQQGSRKQ

-139 KRKIREAILAYRLE
+139 TRKIKEAILAYRLE

-187 VHVAQLTIAQSALLA
+187 VHVGDLTIAQAALLA
-202 GLPQAPTRYSPFRDF
+202 GLPQAPSRYSPFRDF
-217 ESAKNRQKYVLGRM
+217 ESAKSRQKYVLGRM
-231 LVQGWIT
+231 LAQNWIT
-238 QAQYDAAV
+238 QAQHDAAV
-246 AEPLVFKSMPD
+246 AEALVFKSMPD

-287 LHVYTAVDLK
+287 LHVHTAVDLK

-314 RRRGYKP
+314 KRRGFKP
-321 TLEKLEKDKYA
+321 TLEKLEKDKYG
-332 DFFEHSN
+332 DFYERSN
-339 VPESLLTPGRWVKAL
+339 VPESLLNPGRWVKAL
-354 VMEVSAQGVV
+354 VQEVSPSGAI
-364 VRFGDKMGLIS
+364 VRFGDKYGLIPAEDMS
-375 ANELNWAKGRVEAG
+375 WAKGKVEVG
-389 DLIWASIL
+389 DLVWASVT
-397 ATPDKNAPADEPA
+397 AVPDKPGAEKPAPTAAPA
-410 SGKTSPEATAKPG
+410 GK
-423 RKGKAQ
+423 KGKPA
-429 EPAPVAPSRSTHAMW
+429 ETPAPAVVTKSGRPMW

-488 FRQPGSSFKPIVYSA
+488 FRQPGSSFKPIVYSV
-503 AMDNGLT
+503 AMDNGMT
-510 PATIVEDAPFSY
+510 PATVVMDGPFTY
-522 RDPWSGQVWSPGN
+522 VDPWTHVAWTPGN

-541 GPMTIRA
+541 GPMTIRS

-566 MKKVVER
+566 MKKIVDR
-573 ALALGLR
+573 AHELGLR
-580 GEFVPYLPVSL
+580 GDFGPFLPVSL

-596 NLLDMIR
+596 NLMDMVR

-613 IINPRFILDVKSPWG
+613 IINPRFVLDVKSPWG
-628 EDVFN
+628 EEIWV
-633 NKPEVKQVISPQ
+633 NKPEIKQVFSPQ
-645 TAYIMDC
+645 TAYVMDC

-657 VRAGTGSGAKV
+657 VRAGTATAVKV
-668 LGRPLAGKTGTTNN
+668 LGRPIAGKTGTTNDF
-682 EQDAWFIGFT
+682 QDAWFMGFSPYLLTGCYIGF
-692 PHLLSGVYV
+692 
-701 GYDQVQPM
+701 DQPKSM
-709 GRENSGAHA
+709 GKGETGGRAS
-718 ALPIWLAYRQA
+718 LPIWLSYRKA
-729 VENSYPPDDFA
+729 VEEDYPVEDFSR
-740 PPEGIVW
+740 PPGI
-747 ARVENSQAI
+747 
-756 GSKGQPSPE
+756 
-765 SYFLPFM
+765 FM
-772 EGTQPAQ
+772 GTVDGVPMAFKEGTEK
-779 ADVGASATPE
+779 GSMATIMDEEQEKAFLTDPNAPL
-789 GAATGE
+789 GKGE
-795 GSDSDLMKQAF
+795 DLLKQMF

>member
-1 MKKLLI
+1 MKKFLI
-7 LLILLFVVGAF
+7 LLVLLLFVGAVS
-18 TGLAGLVGLY
+18 GAAGLIGLY

-53 TRDNTVLGYL
+53 TRGGKVLGYL

-74 EMPPYLP
+74 EMPEFLP
-81 KAFLAAEDSTFYQHE
+81 KAFLAAEDATFYQHE
-96 GVDISAIF
+96 GVDLSAIV
-104 RAMIKNLQRGGIKQ
+104 RAMIKNLQRGGIRQ

-125 QIIKRLLLSSEKSY
+125 QVIKRLLLSSEKSY
-139 KRKIREAILAYRLE
+139 KRKIKEAILAYRLE

-187 VHVAQLTIAQSALLA
+187 VHVGDLTLAQAALLA

-217 ESAKNRQKYVLGRM
+217 QAAKNRQKYVLGRM
-231 LVQGWIT
+231 LAQGWIT
-238 QAQYDAAV
+238 QAQHDQAV

-272 ELIDRFGEDQVYNGG
+272 ELITRFGEDQVYNGG
-287 LHVYTAVDLK
+287 LHVHTAVDLK

-314 RRRGYKP
+314 KRRGYKP
-321 TLEKLEKDKYA
+321 TLEKLDKDKYA
-332 DFFEHSN
+332 DFLAHSN
-339 VPESLLTPGRWVKAL
+339 VPSALLTPGRWLKAL
-354 VMEVSAQGVV
+354 VTEAGAQGLT
-364 VRFGDKMGLIS
+364 VRFGDKYGFIP
-375 ANELNWAKGRVEAG
+375 AGEIGWAKGRVEVG
-389 DLIWASIL
+389 DLIWASVL
-397 ATPDKNAPADEPA
+397 AEPEKTGARKEEAEAPAPKD
-410 SGKTSPEATAKPG
+410 K
-423 RKGKAQ
+423 KGKAA
-429 EPAPVAPSRSTHAMW
+429 EAKKSTPAPSARPMW

-503 AMDNGLT
+503 AMDNGMT
-510 PATIVEDAPFSY
+510 PATVVMDAPFSS

-535 YEGDYG
+535 YEGSYA
-541 GPMTIRA
+541 GPMTLRA
-548 ALAKSKNLVTV
+548 ALSKSKNLVTV

-566 MKKVVER
+566 MKKIIAR
-573 ALALGLR
+573 AQELGLR

-596 NLLDMIR
+596 NLLDMIH

-613 IINPRFILDVKSPWG
+613 TITPRFVLDVKSPWG
-628 EDVFN
+628 EELYV
-633 NKPEVKQVISPQ
+633 NKPEIKQVLTPQ

-652 LLKEV
+652 MLKEV
-657 VRAGTGSGAKV
+657 VRAGTATRVKV
-668 LGRPLAGKTGTTNN
+668 LGRPIAGKTGTTNDF
-682 EQDAWFIGFT
+682 QDAWFMGFS
-692 PHLLSGVYV
+692 PYLLTGCYV
-701 GYDQVQPM
+701 GFDQPKPM
-709 GRENSGAHA
+709 GKGETGGRA
-718 ALPIWLAYRQA
+718 ALPIWLAYREA
-729 VENSYPPDDFA
+729 VENDYPVEDFSR
-740 PPEGIVW
+740 PPGIVM
-747 ARVENSQAI
+747 ANVD
-756 GSKGQPSPE
+756 GVPM
-765 SYFLPFM
+765 PFK
-772 EGTQPAQ
+772 EGTERGSMAIMDEEQEKAFFTDPNAPL
-779 ADVGASATPE
+779 GK
-789 GAATGE
+789 GE
-795 GSDSDLMKQAF
+795 DLLKQMF